1 MGAWGIKALERDE
14 GLDVLDILKNEYV
27 PEHPVM
33 DLGEMIELMKEEVML
48 GSDFSQIDFL
58 FDNTAMALA
67 ELYFQ
72 WKDNSKLDYD
82 HEEAIWDKVT
92 GFTASKEALAFLLRQ
107 LTDIK
112 NEVPDEDGIREI
124 VDLWK
129 NEDSG
134 EIAPAWLE
142 HLNQLIDRLDS
153 EQEARQMYIK
163 KYWGNFIG
171 GSDDSLNLVA
181 FLEDQK
187 KEEIPLSEI
196 FAKIG
201 LDKQNWDFRQTV
213 EYLEFTHSDGVEMDF
228 HFAIDVVTDL
238 AAILLECSVSGSVNL
253 QDLDEYNTPARRIR
267 ITVTPEEH
275 DAMNK
280 ALADF
285 AQNPLEYDLS
295 EMMDN
300 EEIQEMAR
308 DVEALRKELYEAAGR
323 NRDYHVKAEDVKSL
337 LPDWKGADGCIAT
350 NRITVEGRKVGYCYR
365 EEPDGGWDSGWRFTA
380 GDESDEYM
388 DDPNNAGIYKL
399 NTICNDDPDIIPLL
413 NTPAP
418 CAFERDENGVFQ
430 QIKDWKPDEDE
441 EDPDMDILKQCQK
454 WHEED
459 KHQKIV
465 DALEAI
471 SAEERTP
478 EMDMELARAY
488 NNLADSSEPEGRKLL
503 HQALEL
509 MQSHEEE
516 LGDTYSW
523 NFRMGYAYYY
533 LDQEGRALR
542 HFEKALELH
551 PGDDPKLNTRQD
563 MEELIDSC
571 KKGISLP
578 QFWECFRERTEN
590 WWETFAEMEAELRQ
604 MMDEDKDHTRGA
616 ELVDQM
622 QETLNLVF
630 DEISFEM
637 GFNGEK
643 YELILTPEGDK
654 VKLFE
659 LVYFQKHAPKEML
672 KHWNILVGRQP
683 LQNIGLRTEDG
694 WEISGEDVQIWLE
707 KQGENSFAISAYC
720 EKLLPML
727 REAECRVWWMLTT
740 LTDQVLGEIPHMRYI
755 DSFDVLEEPKA
766 EPSFLLSQLPDK
778 LREQGLE
785 LSTDPEAYLESY
797 LGYKMEPKQDP
808 DADWRLDVMAGS
820 TCCVPLINGYLNADN
835 DFMDD
840 LHADG
845 AVAGFFCYPL
855 DTLREEEG
863 SQKIFDFRD
872 KLEEVLTGGDGS
884 EVLTLTG
891 GATGLYCGYVD
902 FIAWDI
908 QEALNMAKEFFEGT
922 DIPWAIFHT
931 FRREAGSVSL
941 KQQDDGTET
950 ENQDDELDETLTGM
964 DYIPYT
970 QQNAE
975 AFFAQ
980 LEQWNDED
988 EYTRCIQALNAI
1000 PENWR
1005 NYRTA
1010 YALARALEN
1019 YAIIGDHDEGT
1030 LKSKGDKALLRA
1042 IEVLESVREEGQNK
1056 AQWNMR
1062 MAYGYQYLYGQEEK
1076 AIPYAQ
1082 RWAELDPEDEN
1093 APAVIREC
1101 KAEIRKRQRS
1111 RKKKA
1116 KFVPGDTP
1124 FEGFDL
1130 TNFWDDNWYALKEYV
1145 SESPS
1150 DELIASVEEELGY
1163 KLPAAYIWLMK
1174 QHNGGIPVN
1183 TCYPCDE
1190 PTCWAD
1196 DHVAITGIFGIGREK
1211 SCSLCGELGSQ
1222 FMIDEWEYPAIGVA
1236 ICDCP
1241 SAGHDMIFL
1250 DYRVCGPQG
1259 EPAVVHVD
1267 QENDYKIT
1275 HLADSFEEFVR
1286 GLEHESLYDPDEDVE
1301 DLEDDADEEKTD
1313 RKGSFAGSVLLS
1325 KAEWD
1330 KEQLIRNLR
1339 EEWGIVDEEPDEGD
1353 EDEENS
1359 DDAVVMRVGGM
1370 MLIVTLFH
1378 GHIPDNEAE
1387 INAENNY
1394 MWPEAVEVAKAHKA
1408 HIMVAVLGEEEKLLE
1423 RGKLFTKAM
1432 AVCCKQKYA
1441 TGVYT
1446 SGVVFEPR
1454 FYEGLADM
1462 LKKDELPIF
1471 NWVWFGL
1478 YRSEGGL
1485 NGYTYGMDVFGKEE
1499 MEVLN
1504 TDAEPE
1510 ELRDFLASLASYVLA
1525 CDVTLQDGETIG
1537 FSADD
1542 KHTITRSPGISL
1554 PEEQMTLKI
1563 GYEPIKGDPED
1574 DSCDHSDN
1582 DDTQDEEEFSNPE
1595 VYTEEE
1601 MEAVEEHIEQYFG
1614 KFENVFH
1621 ELVSPDIHVDI
1632 CVVPPSEE
1640 RDYCTLVTMGMG
1652 AHRMNVPEE
1661 LAEYK
1666 LERAELAIALPAD
1679 WKLDQESMKDE
1690 KWYWPIRLLK
1700 SLARLPIASD
1710 TWLGFGHTMDNKE
1723 NFAENTK
1730 LCAAILTGPQSTEEG
1745 GEVCTL
1751 PGGEEVNFYQVIP
1764 LYEDELD
1771 YKLEHDVDA
1780 LLNKMRGI
1788 SFVVNPT
1795 RQNAITRGTFS
1806 NDNFDGEMDDASY
1819 HLESIEEK
1827 ELPID
1832 PINAYNHMAIYLRW
1846 CMEHDLMGEDF
1857 LKEYSEVA
1865 KQVKADPASVDLRE
1879 FIRDELDG
1887 CLFSVLFNQ
1896 QGRAFAGYYYGE
1908 GDSPYYPADIDD
1920 YALKYFGP
1928 SRYHSNEFQQ
1938 EAYLFIPFDEKYYQ
1952 TMAQVIEERFEN
1964 WQGQDFDED
1973 TLEPSEVA
1981 HAIMEYLDC
1990 ECTYFPSMAD
2000 DDPIMSAYSYAQRLG
2015 VREGF
2020 VPVLIQ
2026 ADDETLLECLVMNAD
2041 PEHDA
2046 DCYEFDLK
2054 TVEEYRKK
2062 MLSAPVKDGK
2072 AILEELTGQRK
2083 EEAEDDD
2090 LDWEEEVLGEMEGGE
2105 PNDRFANYW
2114 NDDTGMTYP
2123 LILAK
2128 IPVKNPWEIFA
2139 YLPFGNWNECPDTPD
2154 LMAVAKYWFE
2164 QHGAIPAAMSH
2175 DELEFELPTPI
2186 SKERAMEVAVEQYG
2200 FCPDLDQNED
2210 GSIGSLADVL
2220 WQSTVWY
2227 FWWD

>member
-253 QDLDEYNTPARRIR
+253 QDLDEYNPPARRIR

-275 DAMNK
+275 DAMDK

-285 AQNPLEYDLS
+285 VHAPLEYDIS
-295 EMMDN
+295 EMMGED
-300 EEIQEMAR
+300 EITDMASQVEM
-308 DVEALRKELYEAAGR
+308 LRKELYEASGR
-323 NRDYHVKAEDVKSL
+323 NRNYHVKAEDVKDL

-350 NRITVEGRKVGYCYR
+350 NRITVEGCKVGYCYR

-563 MEELIDSC
+563 MEVLIDSC

-590 WWETFAEMEAELRQ
+590 WWETFAEMEADLRQ

-616 ELVDQM
+616 ELVAQM
-622 QETLNLVF
+622 EETLNLVF

-797 LGYKMEPKQDP
+797 LGYKMEPNEDP
-808 DADWRLDVMAGS
+808 DADWRLDTMVGS

>member
-1 MGAWGIKALERDE
+1 
-14 GLDVLDILKNEYV
+14 
-27 PEHPVM
+27 
-33 DLGEMIELMKEEVML
+33 
-48 GSDFSQIDFL
+48 
-58 FDNTAMALA
+58 
-67 ELYFQ
+67 
-72 WKDNSKLDYD
+72 
-82 HEEAIWDKVT
+82 
-92 GFTASKEALAFLLRQ
+92 
-107 LTDIK
+107 
-112 NEVPDEDGIREI
+112 
-124 VDLWK
+124 
-129 NEDSG
+129 
-134 EIAPAWLE
+134 
-142 HLNQLIDRLDS
+142 
-153 EQEARQMYIK
+153 MYIK

-187 KEEIPLSEI
+187 QEEIPLSEI

-253 QDLDEYNTPARRIR
+253 QDLDEYNTPARRVR
-267 ITVTPEEH
+267 ITATPEEH

-285 AQNPLEYDLS
+285 VHAPLEYDLS
-295 EMMDN
+295 EMMGED
-300 EEIQEMAR
+300 EITDMAYQVEM
-308 DVEALRKELYEAAGR
+308 LRKELYEASGR
-323 NRDYHVKAEDVKSL
+323 NRNYHVKAEDVKDL
-337 LPDWKGADGCIAT
+337 LPGWEGADGCIAT
-350 NRITVEGRKVGYCYR
+350 NRITVEGCKVGYCYR
-365 EEPDGGWDSGWRFTA
+365 EKPDGGWDSGWRFTA
-380 GDESDEYM
+380 GDESEEYM

-413 NTPAP
+413 HTPAP

-454 WHEED
+454 WHEES
-459 KHQKIV
+459 KQHKII

-471 SAEERTP
+471 PAEERTP

-542 HFEKALELH
+542 YFEKALELH

-578 QFWECFRERTEN
+578 RFSECFRERTEN

-616 ELVDQM
+616 ELVAQM

-659 LVYFQKHAPKEML
+659 LVYFQKHAPKEVL
-672 KHWNILVGRQP
+672 EHWNILVGRQP
-683 LQNIGLRTEDG
+683 LQNIGLRTDDG
-694 WEISGEDVQIWLE
+694 WDISGEDVQIWLE
-707 KQGENSFAISAYC
+707 EQGENSFAISAYC

-727 REAECRVWWMLTT
+727 RDEEGRAWWMLTT

-931 FRREAGSVSL
+931 FRREAGSVPL
-941 KQQDDGTET
+941 KQQDDGPET

-1042 IEVLESVREEGQNK
+1042 IEVLESVREEGQDK
-1056 AQWNMR
+1056 AEWNMR
-1062 MAYGYQYLYGQEEK
+1062 MAYGYQYLYGQEEQ

-1082 RWAELDPEDEN
+1082 RWAELDPEDKD
-1093 APAVIREC
+1093 APAVIQEC
-1101 KAEIRKRQRS
+1101 QKEIAKRAEAEAEDES
-1111 RKKKA
+1111 DHTGV
-1116 KFVPGDTP
+1116 FT
-1124 FEGFDL
+1124 GF
-1130 TNFWDDNWYALKEYV
+1130 
-1145 SESPS
+1145 
-1150 DELIASVEEELGY
+1150 
-1163 KLPAAYIWLMK
+1163 
-1174 QHNGGIPVN
+1174 
-1183 TCYPCDE
+1183 
-1190 PTCWAD
+1190 
-1196 DHVAITGIFGIGREK
+1196 
-1211 SCSLCGELGSQ
+1211 
-1222 FMIDEWEYPAIGVA
+1222 
-1236 ICDCP
+1236 
-1241 SAGHDMIFL
+1241 
-1250 DYRVCGPQG
+1250 
-1259 EPAVVHVD
+1259 
-1267 QENDYKIT
+1267 
-1275 HLADSFEEFVR
+1275 
-1286 GLEHESLYDPDEDVE
+1286 
-1301 DLEDDADEEKTD
+1301 
-1313 RKGSFAGSVLLS
+1313 VLLS
-1325 KAEWD
+1325 KGEWD
-1330 KEQLIRNLR
+1330 KEQFIRDMK
-1339 EEWGIVDEEPDEGD
+1339 EKWDIAVDEYDAS
-1353 EDEENS
+1353 EEKD
-1359 DDAVVMRVGGM
+1359 DDALVFEVGDM
-1370 MLIVTLFH
+1370 VAAVSLATYP
-1378 GHIPDNEAE
+1378 IPNGEAE
-1387 INAENNY
+1387 LNAENNY
-1394 MWPEAVEVAKAHKA
+1394 MWEDAVKVAKEHCA
-1408 HIMVAVLGEEEKLLE
+1408 HIMVAVLGKEENLLE
-1423 RGKLFTKAM
+1423 KGKLYTKVVA
-1432 AVCCKQKYA
+1432 ACCRQEYA
-1441 TGVYT
+1441 TGIYT

-1454 FYEGLADM
+1454 FYEGFADM
-1462 LKKDELPIF
+1462 MQDGELPIF
-1471 NWVWFGL
+1471 NWIWFGL
-1478 YRSEGGL
+1478 WRNENGM
-1485 NGYTYGMDVFGKEE
+1485 NGYTYGMDVFGKDE
-1499 MEVLN
+1499 MEVLG
-1504 TDAEPE
+1504 TDAKPSD
-1510 ELRDFLASLASYVLA
+1510 LRDFLASLVSYVLEN
-1525 CDVTLQDGETIG
+1525 DVELHDGETIG
-1537 FSADD
+1537 FAADD
-1542 KHTITRSPGISL
+1542 KHTITRSPGVGL

-1563 GYEPIKGDPED
+1563 SWESSDGDPD
-1574 DSCDHSDN
+1574 DDG
-1582 DDTQDEEEFSNPE
+1582 DDPDGEMPEDEEAGVPE

-1601 MEAVEEHIEQYFG
+1601 MEAVEGHIQQYFG
-1614 KFENVFH
+1614 KVENVFH

-1632 CVVPPSEE
+1632 CMVPPTEE

-1661 LAEYK
+1661 LVEYK

-1700 SLARLPIASD
+1700 SLARLPINCDS
-1710 TWLGFGHTMDNKE
+1710 WLGHGHTVE
-1723 NFAENTK
+1723 NREPFADNTK
-1730 LCAAILTGPQSTEEG
+1730 LCTATLIGPQDTEDG
-1745 GEVCTL
+1745 SEVCTL

-1771 YKLEHDVDA
+1771 YKLEHDTDA

-1795 RQNAITRGTFS
+1795 RQDAITRGTLS
-1806 NDNFDGEMDDASY
+1806 NDDFDGEMDDASY
-1819 HLESIEEK
+1819 HIESIEEK

-1846 CMEHDLMGEDF
+1846 CMEHDLMGEEF
-1857 LKEYSEVA
+1857 LAEYGEVVE
-1865 KQVKADPASVDLRE
+1865 KVKADSASVDLRE

-1887 CLFSVLFNQ
+1887 CLFSVLFNH

-1908 GDSPYYPADIDD
+1908 GDSPYYPADVDD
-1920 YALKYFGP
+1920 NALCFFGP
-1928 SRYHSNEFQQ
+1928 ERYHSDEFQD
-1938 EAYLFIPFDEKYYQ
+1938 EAYLFIPFDEDYYQ
-1952 TMAQVIEERFEN
+1952 AMAEVIEERFEN

-1981 HAIMEYLDC
+1981 QAIMEYLDC

-2041 PEHDA
+2041 PKNDV
-2046 DCYEFDLK
+2046 DIYEFDLK
-2054 TVEEYRKK
+2054 AVTEYRKK
-2062 MLSAPVKDGK
+2062 MLSTPVKDGK
-2072 AILEELTGQRK
+2072 TVLEELTGQRK

-2090 LDWEEEVLGEMEGGE
+2090 MDWDEEVLGEMEGGE
-2105 PNDRFANYW
+2105 PNDRFSSYW
-2114 NDDTGMTYP
+2114 DDDTEMTYP

-2139 YLPFGNWNECPDTPD
+2139 YLPFGNWNDCPDTPE
-2154 LMAVAKYWFE
+2154 LMAAAKYWFQ

>member
-1 MGAWGIKALERDE
+1 
-14 GLDVLDILKNEYV
+14 
-27 PEHPVM
+27 
-33 DLGEMIELMKEEVML
+33 
-48 GSDFSQIDFL
+48 
-58 FDNTAMALA
+58 
-67 ELYFQ
+67 
-72 WKDNSKLDYD
+72 
-82 HEEAIWDKVT
+82 
-92 GFTASKEALAFLLRQ
+92 
-107 LTDIK
+107 
-112 NEVPDEDGIREI
+112 
-124 VDLWK
+124 
-129 NEDSG
+129 
-134 EIAPAWLE
+134 
-142 HLNQLIDRLDS
+142 
-153 EQEARQMYIK
+153 MYIK

-196 FAKIG
+196 FTKIG
-201 LDKQNWDFRQTV
+201 LDKQNWGFRQTV
-213 EYLEFTHSDGVEMDF
+213 EYLEFTHSSGVEMDF

-253 QDLDEYNTPARRIR
+253 QDLDEYNTPSRRIR
-267 ITVTPEEH
+267 ITATPEEH

-280 ALADF
+280 SLADF

-295 EMMDN
+295 EMMDD

-471 SAEERTP
+471 PTEERTP

-488 NNLADSSEPEGRKLL
+488 NNLADSSEPEGRKQL
-503 HQALEL
+503 HRALEL
-509 MQSHEEE
+509 MQCHEEE

-542 HFEKALELH
+542 YFEKALEQH

-563 MEELIDSC
+563 IEELIDWC
-571 KKGISLP
+571 RKGISLP
-578 QFWECFRERTEN
+578 QFSECFRERTEN

-616 ELVDQM
+616 ELVAQM
-622 QETLNLVF
+622 EGALNQAF

-643 YELILTPEGDK
+643 HELILTPEGDK

-659 LVYFQKHAPKEML
+659 LIYFQKHAPKEVL
-672 KHWNILVGRQP
+672 EHWNILVGRQP
-683 LQNIGLRTEDG
+683 LQNIGLRTENG
-694 WEISGEDVQIWLE
+694 WDISGDDVQIWLE
-707 KQGENSFAISAYC
+707 EQGENSFAISAYC

-727 REAECRVWWMLTT
+727 REEEGRAWWMLTT
-740 LTDQVLGEIPHMRYI
+740 LTDQVLGEISHMRYI

-863 SQKIFDFRD
+863 SEKIFDFRD
-872 KLEEVLTGGDGS
+872 KLEELFTTVDGS
-884 EVLTLTG
+884 EMLALIG

-908 QEALNMAKEFFEGT
+908 REALNMAKEFFEGT

-931 FRREAGSVSL
+931 FRREAGSVPL

-970 QQNAE
+970 QQDAE

-1000 PENWR
+1000 PEDWR

-1030 LKSKGDKALLRA
+1030 LKFKGDKALQRA
-1042 IEVLESVREEGQNK
+1042 IEVLESVREEGQDK
-1056 AQWNMR
+1056 AEWNMR

-1145 SESPS
+1145 SDPPS

-1250 DYRVCGPQG
+1250 DYRACGPQG

-1275 HLADSFEEFVR
+1275 HLADSFEEFIR
-1286 GLEHESLYDPDEDVE
+1286 GLEHESLYDPDEDAE

-1353 EDEENS
+1353 EDDENS

-1462 LKKDELPIF
+1462 IKEDELPIF

-1542 KHTITRSPGISL
+1542 KHTITRSPGVSL

-1563 GYEPIKGDPED
+1563 SYEPTEVEPETDD
-1574 DSCDHSDN
+1574 DS
-1582 DDTQDEEEFSNPE
+1582 
-1595 VYTEEE
+1595 
-1601 MEAVEEHIEQYFG
+1601 IG
-1614 KFENVFH
+1614 
-1621 ELVSPDIHVDI
+1621 
-1632 CVVPPSEE
+1632 
-1640 RDYCTLVTMGMG
+1640 
-1652 AHRMNVPEE
+1652 
-1661 LAEYK
+1661 
-1666 LERAELAIALPAD
+1666 
-1679 WKLDQESMKDE
+1679 
-1690 KWYWPIRLLK
+1690 
-1700 SLARLPIASD
+1700 
-1710 TWLGFGHTMDNKE
+1710 
-1723 NFAENTK
+1723 
-1730 LCAAILTGPQSTEEG
+1730 
-1745 GEVCTL
+1745 
-1751 PGGEEVNFYQVIP
+1751 
-1764 LYEDELD
+1764 
-1771 YKLEHDVDA
+1771 
-1780 LLNKMRGI
+1780 
-1788 SFVVNPT
+1788 
-1795 RQNAITRGTFS
+1795 
-1806 NDNFDGEMDDASY
+1806 MDDVSY
-1819 HLESIEEK
+1819 HIESIEEK

-1846 CMEHDLMGEDF
+1846 CMEHDLMGEKF
-1857 LKEYSEVA
+1857 LEEHGDVVN
-1865 KQVKADPASVDLRE
+1865 QVKADPGSTDLRT
-1879 FIRDELDG
+1879 FIREELFG
-1887 CLFSVLFNQ
+1887 CLFSALFNQ
-1896 QGRAFAGYYYGE
+1896 KGRAFAHYYYGE
-1908 GDSPYYPADIDD
+1908 NDAPYYPADIDD

-1938 EAYLFIPFDEKYYQ
+1938 ETYLFIPFDEKYYQ
-1952 TMAQVIEERFEN
+1952 AMAKVIEKRFVN

-1981 HAIMEYLDC
+1981 QAIMEYLDC

-2000 DDPIMSAYSYAQRLG
+2000 DDPIMSAYSYARRLG
-2015 VREGF
+2015 VREDF
-2020 VPVLIQ
+2020 IPVLIKP
-2026 ADDETLLECLVMNAD
+2026 DETLLECLVMNAD
-2041 PEHDA
+2041 PENDA
-2046 DCYEFDLK
+2046 DCYEFNPK
-2054 TVEEYRKK
+2054 AVEEYRKK

-2072 AILEELTGQRK
+2072 AVLEELTGQRK
-2083 EEAEDDD
+2083 EEAEEDDM
-2090 LDWEEEVLGEMEGGE
+2090 DWEEEIIGEIDGGIN
-2105 PNDRFANYW
+2105 NDRFASYW
-2114 NDDTGMTYP
+2114 DSDTNMTVP

-2139 YLPFGNWNECPDTPD
+2139 YLPFGNWNECPDTLE

-2164 QHGAIPAAMSH
+2164 QYDAVPAAMSH
-2175 DELEFELPTPI
+2175 DELEFLLPAPVP
-2186 SKERAMEVAVEQYG
+2186 KEKAIDVAVEQYG
-2200 FCPDLDQNED
+2200 FCPDLDQNA
-2210 GSIGSLADVL
+2210 SIGTLADTIH
-2220 WQSTVWY
+2220 QSTVWY

>member
-72 WKDNSKLDYD
+72 WKDNGKLDYD

-196 FAKIG
+196 FSKIG

-267 ITVTPEEH
+267 ITATPEEH

-285 AQNPLEYDLS
+285 VHAPLEYDLS

-323 NRDYHVKAEDVKSL
+323 NRGYYVKAEDMKNL
-337 LPDWKGADGCIAT
+337 LPDWEGADGCIAT
-350 NRITVEGRKVGYCYR
+350 NRITMEGYKVGYCYR
-365 EEPDGGWDSGWRFTA
+365 ENPDGGWDSGWRFTA
-380 GDESDEYM
+380 GDESEAYM

-399 NTICNDDPDIIPLL
+399 NTICNDDPDIISLL

-454 WHEED
+454 WHEES
-459 KHQKIV
+459 KQHKII

-471 SAEERTP
+471 PAEERTP
-478 EMDMELARAY
+478 EMDSELARAY
-488 NNLADSSEPEGRKLL
+488 NNLADPHKPTCKEMLKKALALL
-503 HQALEL
+503 KP
-509 MQSHEEE
+509 HEEYFE
-516 LGDTYSW
+516 DDYYW
-523 NFRMGYAYYY
+523 NFRMGYSYFY

-542 HFEKALELH
+542 YFEKALEVR
-551 PGDDPKLNTRQD
+551 PGDDDTK
-563 MEELIDSC
+563 EFIDRC
-571 KKGISLP
+571 KQGISLP

-604 MMDEDKDHTRGA
+604 MMDDDKDHTRGA
-616 ELVDQM
+616 ELVAQM
-622 QETLNLVF
+622 EETLNLAF

-659 LVYFQKHAPKEML
+659 LVYFQKHAPKEVL
-672 KHWNILVGRQP
+672 EHWNILVGRQP

-694 WEISGEDVQIWLE
+694 WDISGDDVQIWLE
-707 KQGENSFAISAYC
+707 EQGENSFALSAYC

-727 REAECRVWWMLTT
+727 REAEGRVWWMLTT

-755 DSFDVLEEPKA
+755 DSFDVLEEPRA
-766 EPSFLLSQLPDK
+766 EPSILMSQLPDALK
-778 LREQGLE
+778 ERGLE

-797 LGYKMEPKQDP
+797 LGYEMKPNEDP

-872 KLEEVLTGGDGS
+872 KLEEVFTTDEGS

-908 QEALNMAKEFFEGT
+908 REALNMAKEFFEGT

-931 FRREAGSVSL
+931 FRREAGSVPL

-1000 PENWR
+1000 PEDWR

-1042 IEVLESVREEGQNK
+1042 IEVLESVREEGQDK
-1056 AQWNMR
+1056 AEWNMR
-1062 MAYGYQYLYGQEEK
+1062 MAYGYQYLYGQEEQ

-1082 RWAELDPEDEN
+1082 RWAELDPEDKD
-1093 APAVIREC
+1093 APAVIQEC
-1101 KAEIRKRQRS
+1101 QKEIAKRAEAEAEDES
-1111 RKKKA
+1111 DHTGV
-1116 KFVPGDTP
+1116 FT
-1124 FEGFDL
+1124 GF
-1130 TNFWDDNWYALKEYV
+1130 
-1145 SESPS
+1145 
-1150 DELIASVEEELGY
+1150 
-1163 KLPAAYIWLMK
+1163 
-1174 QHNGGIPVN
+1174 
-1183 TCYPCDE
+1183 
-1190 PTCWAD
+1190 
-1196 DHVAITGIFGIGREK
+1196 
-1211 SCSLCGELGSQ
+1211 
-1222 FMIDEWEYPAIGVA
+1222 
-1236 ICDCP
+1236 
-1241 SAGHDMIFL
+1241 
-1250 DYRVCGPQG
+1250 
-1259 EPAVVHVD
+1259 
-1267 QENDYKIT
+1267 
-1275 HLADSFEEFVR
+1275 
-1286 GLEHESLYDPDEDVE
+1286 
-1301 DLEDDADEEKTD
+1301 
-1313 RKGSFAGSVLLS
+1313 VLLS
-1325 KAEWD
+1325 KGEWD
-1330 KEQLIRNLR
+1330 KEQFIRDMK
-1339 EEWGIVDEEPDEGD
+1339 EKWDIAVDEYDAS
-1353 EDEENS
+1353 EEKD
-1359 DDAVVMRVGGM
+1359 DDALVFEVGDM
-1370 MLIVTLFH
+1370 VAAVSLATYP
-1378 GHIPDNEAE
+1378 IPNGEAE
-1387 INAENNY
+1387 LNAENNY
-1394 MWPEAVEVAKAHKA
+1394 MWEDAVKVAKEHCA
-1408 HIMVAVLGEEEKLLE
+1408 HIMVAVLGKEENLLE
-1423 RGKLFTKAM
+1423 KGKLYTKVVA
-1432 AVCCKQKYA
+1432 ACCRQEYA
-1441 TGVYT
+1441 TGIYT

-1454 FYEGLADM
+1454 FYEGFADM
-1462 LKKDELPIF
+1462 MQDGELPIF
-1471 NWVWFGL
+1471 NWIWFGL
-1478 YRSEGGL
+1478 WRNENGM
-1485 NGYTYGMDVFGKEE
+1485 NGYTYGMDVFGKDE
-1499 MEVLN
+1499 MEVLG
-1504 TDAEPE
+1504 TDAKPSD
-1510 ELRDFLASLASYVLA
+1510 LRDFLASLVSYVLEN
-1525 CDVTLQDGETIG
+1525 DVELHDGETIG
-1537 FSADD
+1537 FAADD
-1542 KHTITRSPGISL
+1542 KHTITRSPGVGL

-1563 GYEPIKGDPED
+1563 SWESSDGDPD
-1574 DSCDHSDN
+1574 DDG
-1582 DDTQDEEEFSNPE
+1582 DDPDGEMPEDEEAGVPE

-1601 MEAVEEHIEQYFG
+1601 MEAVEGHIQQYFG
-1614 KFENVFH
+1614 KVENVFH

-1632 CVVPPSEE
+1632 CMVPPTEE

-1661 LAEYK
+1661 LVEYK

-1700 SLARLPIASD
+1700 SLARLPINCDS
-1710 TWLGFGHTMDNKE
+1710 WLGHGHTVE
-1723 NFAENTK
+1723 NREPFADNTK
-1730 LCAAILTGPQSTEEG
+1730 LCTATLIGPQDTEDG
-1745 GEVCTL
+1745 SEVCTL

-1795 RQNAITRGTFS
+1795 RQNAITRGTLS
-1806 NDNFDGEMDDASY
+1806 NDDFDGEMDDASY
-1819 HLESIEEK
+1819 HIESIEEK

-1846 CMEHDLMGEDF
+1846 CMEHDLMGEEF
-1857 LKEYSEVA
+1857 LAEYGEVVE
-1865 KQVKADPASVDLRE
+1865 KVKADSASVDLRE

-1887 CLFSVLFNQ
+1887 CLFSVLFNH

-1908 GDSPYYPADIDD
+1908 GDSPYYPADVDD
-1920 YALKYFGP
+1920 NALCFFGP
-1928 SRYHSNEFQQ
+1928 ERYHSDEFQD
-1938 EAYLFIPFDEKYYQ
+1938 EAYLFIPFDEDYYQ
-1952 TMAQVIEERFEN
+1952 AMAEVIEERFAN

-1981 HAIMEYLDC
+1981 QAIMEYLDC

-2041 PEHDA
+2041 PKNDV
-2046 DCYEFDLK
+2046 DIYEFDLK
-2054 TVEEYRKK
+2054 AVTEYRKK
-2062 MLSAPVKDGK
+2062 MLSTPVKDGK
-2072 AILEELTGQRK
+2072 TVLEELTGQRK

-2090 LDWEEEVLGEMEGGE
+2090 MDWDEEVLGEMEGGE
-2105 PNDRFANYW
+2105 PNDRFSSYW
-2114 NDDTGMTYP
+2114 DDDTEMTYP

-2139 YLPFGNWNECPDTPD
+2139 YLPFGNWNDCPDTPE
-2154 LMAVAKYWFE
+2154 LMAAAKYWFQ

>member
-1 MGAWGIKALERDE
+1 
-14 GLDVLDILKNEYV
+14 
-27 PEHPVM
+27 
-33 DLGEMIELMKEEVML
+33 
-48 GSDFSQIDFL
+48 
-58 FDNTAMALA
+58 
-67 ELYFQ
+67 
-72 WKDNSKLDYD
+72 
-82 HEEAIWDKVT
+82 
-92 GFTASKEALAFLLRQ
+92 
-107 LTDIK
+107 
-112 NEVPDEDGIREI
+112 
-124 VDLWK
+124 
-129 NEDSG
+129 
-134 EIAPAWLE
+134 
-142 HLNQLIDRLDS
+142 
-153 EQEARQMYIK
+153 MYIK

-253 QDLDEYNTPARRIR
+253 QDLDEYNTPIRRIR
-267 ITVTPEEH
+267 ITATPEEH

-280 ALADF
+280 SLADF
-285 AQNPLEYDLS
+285 AQNPLEYDIS
-295 EMMDN
+295 EMMGED
-300 EEIQEMAR
+300 EITDMAYQVEM
-308 DVEALRKELYEAAGR
+308 LRKELYEASGR
-323 NRDYHVKAEDVKSL
+323 NRNYHVKAEDVKHL
-337 LPDWKGADGCIAT
+337 LPDWEGADGCIAT
-350 NRITVEGRKVGYCYR
+350 NRITVEGYKVGYCYR
-365 EEPDGGWDSGWRFTA
+365 EKPDGGWDSGWRFTA
-380 GDESDEYM
+380 GDESEAYM

-430 QIKDWKPDEDE
+430 QIKNWKPDEDE

-454 WHEED
+454 WHEES
-459 KHQKIV
+459 KQHKII

-471 SAEERTP
+471 PAEERTP
-478 EMDMELARAY
+478 EMDSELARAY
-488 NNLADSSEPEGRKLL
+488 NNLADPHKPTCKEMLKKALALL
-503 HQALEL
+503 KP
-509 MQSHEEE
+509 HEEYFE
-516 LGDTYSW
+516 DDYYW
-523 NFRMGYAYYY
+523 NFRMGYSYFY

-542 HFEKALELH
+542 YFEKALEAR
-551 PGDDPKLNTRQD
+551 PGDDDTKEFIER
-563 MEELIDSC
+563 C

-578 QFWECFRERTEN
+578 QFWECFRERTESA
-590 WWETFAEMEAELRQ
+590 WKDFAQQEAQLRQ

-616 ELVDQM
+616 ELVAQM

-659 LVYFQKHAPKEML
+659 LVYFQKHAPKEVL
-672 KHWNILVGRQP
+672 EQWNILVGRQP
-683 LQNIGLRTEDG
+683 LQNIGLRTDDG
-694 WEISGEDVQIWLE
+694 WDISGEDVQIWLE
-707 KQGENSFAISAYC
+707 EQGENNFAISAYC

-727 REAECRVWWMLTT
+727 REEEGRAWWMLTT

-755 DSFDVLEEPKA
+755 DSFDVLEKPKA

-778 LREQGLE
+778 LKERGLE
-785 LSTDPEAYLESY
+785 LSTNPAAYLESY
-797 LGYKMEPKQDP
+797 LGYKMEPNQDP

-845 AVAGFFCYPL
+845 TVAGFFCYPL

-872 KLEEVLTGGDGS
+872 KLEEVFTAGDGP

-891 GATGLYCGYVD
+891 GATGLFCGYVD

-908 QEALNMAKEFFEGT
+908 RTALQMAKKFFEDS
-922 DIPWAIFHT
+922 DIPWASFHT
-931 FRREAGSVSL
+931 FRREAGTVNL
-941 KQQDDGTET
+941 KMPPEEEPEDEDQVP
-950 ENQDDELDETLTGM
+950 ELDETLTGM

-970 QQNAE
+970 PQNAE

-980 LEQWNDED
+980 IEQWNDED

-1000 PENWR
+1000 PEDWR

-1030 LKSKGDKALLRA
+1030 PRYKGDKALLRA
-1042 IEVLESVREEGQNK
+1042 IEVLESVREEGQDK
-1056 AQWNMR
+1056 AEWNMR
-1062 MAYGYQYLYGQEEK
+1062 MAYGYQYLYGQEEQ
-1076 AIPYAQ
+1076 AVPYAQ
-1082 RWAELDPEDEN
+1082 RWAELDPEDED

-1101 KAEIRKRQRS
+1101 KAEIRKRRRS
-1111 RKKKA
+1111 RKKA

-1124 FEGFDL
+1124 FEGFNL

-1145 SESPS
+1145 SEPPS

-1190 PTCWAD
+1190 PTCWAE
-1196 DHVAITGIFGIGREK
+1196 DHVAITGMFGIGREK

-1250 DYRVCGPQG
+1250 DYRACGPQG

-1275 HLADSFEEFVR
+1275 HLADSFEEFIR
-1286 GLEHESLYDPDEDVE
+1286 GLEHESLYNPDEDVE
-1301 DLEDDADEEKTD
+1301 DLEDDADEEETD
-1313 RKGSFAGSVLLS
+1313 HKGSFAGSVLLS

-1330 KEQLIRNLR
+1330 KEQLIRDLR
-1339 EEWGIVDEEPDEGD
+1339 EEWSIVDEEPDEGD
-1353 EDEENS
+1353 EDVENS
-1359 DDAVVMRVGGM
+1359 DDAVVMRVGNM

-1394 MWPEAVEVAKAHKA
+1394 MWPEAVEVATAHKA

-1499 MEVLN
+1499 MEVSN

-1542 KHTITRSPGISL
+1542 KHTITRSPGVSL

-1574 DSCDHSDN
+1574 D
-1582 DDTQDEEEFSNPE
+1582 DDS
-1595 VYTEEE
+1595 
-1601 MEAVEEHIEQYFG
+1601 IG
-1614 KFENVFH
+1614 
-1621 ELVSPDIHVDI
+1621 
-1632 CVVPPSEE
+1632 
-1640 RDYCTLVTMGMG
+1640 
-1652 AHRMNVPEE
+1652 
-1661 LAEYK
+1661 
-1666 LERAELAIALPAD
+1666 
-1679 WKLDQESMKDE
+1679 
-1690 KWYWPIRLLK
+1690 
-1700 SLARLPIASD
+1700 
-1710 TWLGFGHTMDNKE
+1710 
-1723 NFAENTK
+1723 
-1730 LCAAILTGPQSTEEG
+1730 
-1745 GEVCTL
+1745 
-1751 PGGEEVNFYQVIP
+1751 
-1764 LYEDELD
+1764 
-1771 YKLEHDVDA
+1771 
-1780 LLNKMRGI
+1780 
-1788 SFVVNPT
+1788 
-1795 RQNAITRGTFS
+1795 
-1806 NDNFDGEMDDASY
+1806 MDDVSY
-1819 HLESIEEK
+1819 HIESIEEK
-1827 ELPID
+1827 GLPID
-1832 PINAYNHMAIYLRW
+1832 PINAYNLFAIYLRW
-1846 CMEHDLMGEDF
+1846 CIEHDLMGEDF
-1857 LKEYSEVA
+1857 LNEYGEVA
-1865 KQVKADPASVDLRE
+1865 KQVKADPASVDLRA
-1879 FIRDELDG
+1879 FIRDKLNG
-1887 CLFSVLFNQ
+1887 QIMVPMFNKI
-1896 QGRAFAGYYYGE
+1896 GRAFTSYYYGE
-1908 GDSPYYPADIDD
+1908 PDSPNFPRDIEN
-1920 YALKYFGP
+1920 YALEYLGPEKYY
-1928 SRYHSNEFQQ
+1928 SDEFQFK
-1938 EAYLFIPFDEKYYQ
+1938 APLFIPFDEDYYQ
-1952 TMAQVIEERFEN
+1952 AMAKVIEERFTN

-1973 TLEPSEVA
+1973 TLEPSELA
-1981 HAIMEYLDC
+1981 EALMEYLDC
-1990 ECTYFPSMAD
+1990 ECTYFPSMKD
-2000 DDPIMSAYSYAQRLG
+2000 DDPIMSAYSYAKRES
-2015 VREGF
+2015 VKEGF
-2020 VPVLIQ
+2020 VPVLIK

-2041 PEHDA
+2041 PKNDA

-2062 MLSAPVKDGK
+2062 MLSTSVKDGK
-2072 AILEELTGQRK
+2072 AVLEELTGQRK

-2090 LDWEEEVLGEMEGGE
+2090 MDWEEEILGEMEGGYE
-2105 PNDRFANYW
+2105 NNRFSCYW
-2114 NDDTGMTYP
+2114 DSDTDMTYP

-2128 IPVKNPWEIFA
+2128 IPVKNPWEIFT
-2139 YLPFGNWNECPDTPD
+2139 YLPFGNWNECPDTLE

-2164 QHGAIPAAMSH
+2164 QYGAVPAAMSH
-2175 DELEFELPTPI
+2175 DELEFLLPAPV
-2186 SKERAMEVAVEQYG
+2186 SQEQAMEVATEQYG
-2200 FCPDLDQNED
+2200 FCPDIVDQEQDDPTVGN
-2210 GSIGSLADVL
+2210 LADVL

>member
-1 MGAWGIKALERDE
+1 
-14 GLDVLDILKNEYV
+14 
-27 PEHPVM
+27 
-33 DLGEMIELMKEEVML
+33 
-48 GSDFSQIDFL
+48 
-58 FDNTAMALA
+58 
-67 ELYFQ
+67 
-72 WKDNSKLDYD
+72 
-82 HEEAIWDKVT
+82 
-92 GFTASKEALAFLLRQ
+92 
-107 LTDIK
+107 
-112 NEVPDEDGIREI
+112 
-124 VDLWK
+124 
-129 NEDSG
+129 
-134 EIAPAWLE
+134 
-142 HLNQLIDRLDS
+142 
-153 EQEARQMYIK
+153 MYIK

-187 KEEIPLSEI
+187 QEEIPLSEI

-253 QDLDEYNTPARRIR
+253 QDLDEYNTSSRRIR
-267 ITVTPEEH
+267 ITATPEEH

-285 AQNPLEYDLS
+285 AQNPMEYDLS
-295 EMMDN
+295 EMMDD
-300 EEIQEMAR
+300 EEIHEMAR

-323 NRDYHVKAEDVKSL
+323 NRDYHVKAADVKPL
-337 LPDWKGADGCIAT
+337 LSDWKGADGCIAT
-350 NRITVEGRKVGYCYR
+350 NRITVEGCKVGYCYR

-590 WWETFAEMEAELRQ
+590 CWETFAEMEAELRQ

-616 ELVDQM
+616 ELVAQM

-659 LVYFQKHAPKEML
+659 LVYFQKHAPKEVL
-672 KHWNILVGRQP
+672 EHWNILVGRQP
-683 LQNIGLRTEDG
+683 LQNIGLRTENGLD
-694 WEISGEDVQIWLE
+694 ISGEDVQIWLE
-707 KQGENSFAISAYC
+707 EQGENSFAISAYC

-727 REAECRVWWMLTT
+727 REEEGRAWWMLTT
-740 LTDQVLGEIPHMRYI
+740 LTDQVLGEISHMRYI

-1042 IEVLESVREEGQNK
+1042 IEVLESVREEGQDK
-1056 AQWNMR
+1056 AEWNMR
-1062 MAYGYQYLYGQEEK
+1062 MAYGYQYLYGQEEQ

-1082 RWAELDPEDEN
+1082 RWAELDPEDKD
-1093 APAVIREC
+1093 APAVIQEC
-1101 KAEIRKRQRS
+1101 QKEIAKRAEAEAEDES
-1111 RKKKA
+1111 DHTGV
-1116 KFVPGDTP
+1116 FT
-1124 FEGFDL
+1124 GF
-1130 TNFWDDNWYALKEYV
+1130 
-1145 SESPS
+1145 
-1150 DELIASVEEELGY
+1150 
-1163 KLPAAYIWLMK
+1163 
-1174 QHNGGIPVN
+1174 
-1183 TCYPCDE
+1183 
-1190 PTCWAD
+1190 
-1196 DHVAITGIFGIGREK
+1196 
-1211 SCSLCGELGSQ
+1211 
-1222 FMIDEWEYPAIGVA
+1222 
-1236 ICDCP
+1236 
-1241 SAGHDMIFL
+1241 
-1250 DYRVCGPQG
+1250 
-1259 EPAVVHVD
+1259 
-1267 QENDYKIT
+1267 
-1275 HLADSFEEFVR
+1275 
-1286 GLEHESLYDPDEDVE
+1286 
-1301 DLEDDADEEKTD
+1301 
-1313 RKGSFAGSVLLS
+1313 VLLS
-1325 KAEWD
+1325 KGEWD
-1330 KEQLIRNLR
+1330 KEQFIRDMK
-1339 EEWGIVDEEPDEGD
+1339 EKWDIAVDEYDAS
-1353 EDEENS
+1353 EEKD
-1359 DDAVVMRVGGM
+1359 DDALVFEVGDM
-1370 MLIVTLFH
+1370 VAAVSLATYP
-1378 GHIPDNEAE
+1378 IPNGEAE
-1387 INAENNY
+1387 LNAENNY
-1394 MWPEAVEVAKAHKA
+1394 MWEDAVKVAKEHCA
-1408 HIMVAVLGEEEKLLE
+1408 HIMVAVLGKEENLLE
-1423 RGKLFTKAM
+1423 KGKLYTKVVA
-1432 AVCCKQKYA
+1432 ACCRQEYA
-1441 TGVYT
+1441 TGIYT

-1454 FYEGLADM
+1454 FYEGFADM
-1462 LKKDELPIF
+1462 MQDGELPIF
-1471 NWVWFGL
+1471 NWIWFGL
-1478 YRSEGGL
+1478 WRNENGM
-1485 NGYTYGMDVFGKEE
+1485 NGYTYGMDVFGKDE
-1499 MEVLN
+1499 MEVLG
-1504 TDAEPE
+1504 TDAKPSD
-1510 ELRDFLASLASYVLA
+1510 LRDFLASLVSYVLEN
-1525 CDVTLQDGETIG
+1525 DVELHDGETIG
-1537 FSADD
+1537 FAADD
-1542 KHTITRSPGISL
+1542 KHTITRSPGVGL

-1563 GYEPIKGDPED
+1563 SWESSDGDPD
-1574 DSCDHSDN
+1574 DDG
-1582 DDTQDEEEFSNPE
+1582 DDPDGEMPEDEEAGVPE

-1601 MEAVEEHIEQYFG
+1601 MEAVEGHIQQYFG
-1614 KFENVFH
+1614 KVENVFH

-1632 CVVPPSEE
+1632 CMVPPTEE

-1661 LAEYK
+1661 LVEYK

-1771 YKLEHDVDA
+1771 YKLEHDTDA

-1795 RQNAITRGTFS
+1795 RQDAITRGTLS
-1806 NDNFDGEMDDASY
+1806 NDDFDGEMDDASY
-1819 HLESIEEK
+1819 HIESIEEK

-1846 CMEHDLMGEDF
+1846 CMEHDLMGEEF
-1857 LKEYSEVA
+1857 LAEYGEVVE
-1865 KQVKADPASVDLRE
+1865 KVKADSASVDLRE

-1887 CLFSVLFNQ
+1887 CLFSVLFNH

-1908 GDSPYYPADIDD
+1908 GDSPYYPADVDD
-1920 YALKYFGP
+1920 NALCFFGP
-1928 SRYHSNEFQQ
+1928 ERYHSDEFQD
-1938 EAYLFIPFDEKYYQ
+1938 EAYLFIPFDEDYYQ
-1952 TMAQVIEERFEN
+1952 AMAEVIGERFEN

-1981 HAIMEYLDC
+1981 QAIMEYLDC

-2041 PEHDA
+2041 PEHNA
-2046 DCYEFDLK
+2046 DFYEFDLK

-2062 MLSAPVKDGK
+2062 MLSAPIKDGK
-2072 AILEELTGQRK
+2072 AVLEELTGQRK

-2090 LDWEEEVLGEMEGGE
+2090 MDWEKEVLGEMEGGE

>member
-1 MGAWGIKALERDE
+1 
-14 GLDVLDILKNEYV
+14 
-27 PEHPVM
+27 
-33 DLGEMIELMKEEVML
+33 
-48 GSDFSQIDFL
+48 
-58 FDNTAMALA
+58 
-67 ELYFQ
+67 
-72 WKDNSKLDYD
+72 
-82 HEEAIWDKVT
+82 
-92 GFTASKEALAFLLRQ
+92 
-107 LTDIK
+107 
-112 NEVPDEDGIREI
+112 
-124 VDLWK
+124 
-129 NEDSG
+129 
-134 EIAPAWLE
+134 
-142 HLNQLIDRLDS
+142 
-153 EQEARQMYIK
+153 MYIK

-253 QDLDEYNTPARRIR
+253 QDLDEYNTPVRRIR
-267 ITVTPEEH
+267 ITATPEEH

-280 ALADF
+280 SLADF
-285 AQNPLEYDLS
+285 AQNPLEYDIS
-295 EMMDN
+295 EMMGED
-300 EEIQEMAR
+300 EITDMAYQVEM
-308 DVEALRKELYEAAGR
+308 LRKELYEASGR
-323 NRDYHVKAEDVKSL
+323 NRNYHVKAEDVKHL
-337 LPDWKGADGCIAT
+337 LPDWEGADGCIAT
-350 NRITVEGRKVGYCYR
+350 NRITVEGYKVGYCYR
-365 EEPDGGWDSGWRFTA
+365 EKPDGGWDSGWRFTA
-380 GDESDEYM
+380 GDESEAYM

-413 NTPAP
+413 NTPSP

-430 QIKDWKPDEDE
+430 QIKNWKPDEDE

-454 WHEED
+454 WHENNE
-459 KHQKIV
+459 HHKIIE
-465 DALEAI
+465 ALEGI
-471 SAEERTP
+471 EERTP
-478 EMDMELARAY
+478 EMDSQLARAY
-488 NNLADSSEPEGRKLL
+488 NNEADHRTPEGRAMLKKAIALL
-503 HQALEL
+503 KP
-509 MQSHEEE
+509 HEEYFE
-516 LGDTYSW
+516 GDYYW
-523 NFRMGYAYYY
+523 NFRMGYSYYH
-533 LDQEGRALR
+533 LNQEGRSLR
-542 HFEKALELH
+542 YFEKALEAR
-551 PGDDPKLNTRQD
+551 PGDEDTK
-563 MEELIDSC
+563 EFIDRC

-578 QFWECFRERTEN
+578 QFSECFRERTED

-604 MMDEDKDHTRGA
+604 MMDDDKDHTRGA
-616 ELVDQM
+616 ELVAQM

-637 GFNGEK
+637 GFNGETH
-643 YELILTPEGDK
+643 ELILTPEGDK

-659 LVYFQKHAPKEML
+659 LVYFQKHAPKEVL
-672 KHWNILVGRQP
+672 EHWNILVGRQP

-694 WEISGEDVQIWLE
+694 WDISGEDVQIWLE
-707 KQGENSFAISAYC
+707 EQGENSFAISAYC
-720 EKLLPML
+720 EKLLHML
-727 REAECRVWWMLTT
+727 REEEGRAWWMLTT
-740 LTDQVLGEIPHMRYI
+740 LTDQVLGEISHMRYI

-931 FRREAGSVSL
+931 FRREAGSVPL

-950 ENQDDELDETLTGM
+950 ENQYDELDETLTGM

-1042 IEVLESVREEGQNK
+1042 IEVLESVREEGQDK
-1056 AQWNMR
+1056 AEWNMR

-1145 SESPS
+1145 SDPPS

-1250 DYRVCGPQG
+1250 DYRACGPQG

-1275 HLADSFEEFVR
+1275 HLADSFEEFIC
-1286 GLEHESLYDPDEDVE
+1286 GLEHESLYDPDEDAE
-1301 DLEDDADEEKTD
+1301 NLEDDADEEETD
-1313 RKGSFAGSVLLS
+1313 HKGSFAGSVLLS

-1330 KEQLIRNLR
+1330 KEQLIRDLR

-1353 EDEENS
+1353 EDVENS
-1359 DDAVVMRVGGM
+1359 DDAVVMRVGNM

-1478 YRSEGGL
+1478 YRSVGGL

-1510 ELRDFLASLASYVLA
+1510 KLRDFLASLASYVLA

-1542 KHTITRSPGISL
+1542 KHTITRSPGVSL

-1574 DSCDHSDN
+1574 D
-1582 DDTQDEEEFSNPE
+1582 DDSIGMDDVS
-1595 VYTEEE
+1595 Y
-1601 MEAVEEHIEQYFG
+1601 HIE
-1614 KFENVFH
+1614 
-1621 ELVSPDIHVDI
+1621 
-1632 CVVPPSEE
+1632 
-1640 RDYCTLVTMGMG
+1640 
-1652 AHRMNVPEE
+1652 
-1661 LAEYK
+1661 
-1666 LERAELAIALPAD
+1666 
-1679 WKLDQESMKDE
+1679 
-1690 KWYWPIRLLK
+1690 
-1700 SLARLPIASD
+1700 SL
-1710 TWLGFGHTMDNKE
+1710 
-1723 NFAENTK
+1723 
-1730 LCAAILTGPQSTEEG
+1730 
-1745 GEVCTL
+1745 
-1751 PGGEEVNFYQVIP
+1751 
-1764 LYEDELD
+1764 
-1771 YKLEHDVDA
+1771 
-1780 LLNKMRGI
+1780 
-1788 SFVVNPT
+1788 
-1795 RQNAITRGTFS
+1795 
-1806 NDNFDGEMDDASY
+1806 
-1819 HLESIEEK
+1819 EEK

-1846 CMEHDLMGEDF
+1846 CMEHDLMGGKF
-1857 LKEYSEVA
+1857 LAEHGEVVN
-1865 KQVKADPASVDLRE
+1865 QVKADPGNTDLRT
-1879 FIRDELDG
+1879 FIREELFG
-1887 CLFSVLFNQ
+1887 CLFSALFNQ
-1896 QGRAFAGYYYGE
+1896 KGRAFAHYYYGE
-1908 GDSPYYPADIDD
+1908 NDAPYYPADIDD

-1952 TMAQVIEERFEN
+1952 AMAQVIEERFAN
-1964 WQGQDFDED
+1964 WQEQDFDED

-2041 PEHDA
+2041 SEHDA
-2046 DCYEFDLK
+2046 DFYEFDLK
-2054 TVEEYRKK
+2054 TVTEYRKK
-2062 MLSAPVKDGK
+2062 VLSAPIKDGK

-2090 LDWEEEVLGEMEGGE
+2090 LDWDEEVLGEMEGGE

>member
-201 LDKQNWDFRQTV
+201 LDKQSWDFRQTV

-253 QDLDEYNTPARRIR
+253 QDLDEYNTPVCRIR
-267 ITVTPEEH
+267 ITATPEEH

-280 ALADF
+280 SLADF
-285 AQNPLEYDLS
+285 AQNPLEYDIS
-295 EMMDN
+295 EMMGED
-300 EEIQEMAR
+300 EITDMAYQVEM
-308 DVEALRKELYEAAGR
+308 LRKELYEASGR
-323 NRDYHVKAEDVKSL
+323 NRNYHVKAEDVKHL
-337 LPDWKGADGCIAT
+337 LPDWEGADGCIAT
-350 NRITVEGRKVGYCYR
+350 NRITVEGYKVGYCYR

-380 GDESDEYM
+380 GDESEAYM

-413 NTPAP
+413 HTPAP

-441 EDPDMDILKQCQK
+441 EDLDMDILKQCQK
-454 WHEED
+454 WHEES
-459 KHQKIV
+459 KQHKII

-471 SAEERTP
+471 PAEERTP
-478 EMDMELARAY
+478 EMDSELARAY
-488 NNLADSSEPEGRKLL
+488 NNLADPHKPTCKEMLKKALALL
-503 HQALEL
+503 KP
-509 MQSHEEE
+509 HEEYFE
-516 LGDTYSW
+516 DDYYW
-523 NFRMGYAYYY
+523 NFRMGYSYFY

-542 HFEKALELH
+542 YFEKALEVR
-551 PGDDPKLNTRQD
+551 PGDDDTKEFIER
-563 MEELIDSC
+563 C

-578 QFWECFRERTEN
+578 QFWECFRERTED

-616 ELVDQM
+616 ELVAQM
-622 QETLNLVF
+622 EETLNLVF

-659 LVYFQKHAPKEML
+659 LVYFQKHAPKEVL
-672 KHWNILVGRQP
+672 EHWNILVGRQP

-694 WEISGEDVQIWLE
+694 WDISGDDVQIWLE
-707 KQGENSFAISAYC
+707 EQGENSFALSAYC

-727 REAECRVWWMLTT
+727 REAEGRVWWMLTT

-755 DSFDVLEEPKA
+755 DSFDVLEEPRA
-766 EPSFLLSQLPDK
+766 EPSILMSQLPDALK
-778 LREQGLE
+778 ERGLE

-797 LGYKMEPKQDP
+797 LGYEMKPNEDP

-855 DTLREEEG
+855 DTLREKEG
-863 SQKIFDFRD
+863 TQKIFDFRD
-872 KLEEVLTGGDGS
+872 KLEELFTTGDGP

-908 QEALNMAKEFFEGT
+908 QTALQMAKNFFEDS
-922 DIPWAIFHT
+922 DIPWASFHT
-931 FRREAGSVSL
+931 FRREAGTVNL
-941 KQQDDGTET
+941 KTPSEEEPDDED
-950 ENQDDELDETLTGM
+950 QAPELDETLAGM

-970 QQNAE
+970 PQNE
-975 AFFAQ
+975 EEYFQQ

-1000 PENWR
+1000 PEDWR
-1005 NYRTA
+1005 NYRIA
-1010 YALARALEN
+1010 YAMARALEN

-1030 LKSKGDKALLRA
+1030 PNYKGDKALRRA
-1042 IEVLESVREEGQNK
+1042 IEVLESVREEGQDK
-1056 AQWNMR
+1056 AEWNMR
-1062 MAYGYQYLYGQEEK
+1062 MAYGYQYLYGQEEQ

-1082 RWAELDPEDEN
+1082 RWAELDPEDKD
-1093 APAVIREC
+1093 APAVIQEC
-1101 KAEIRKRQRS
+1101 QKEIAKRAEAEAEDES
-1111 RKKKA
+1111 DHTGV
-1116 KFVPGDTP
+1116 FT
-1124 FEGFDL
+1124 GF
-1130 TNFWDDNWYALKEYV
+1130 
-1145 SESPS
+1145 
-1150 DELIASVEEELGY
+1150 
-1163 KLPAAYIWLMK
+1163 
-1174 QHNGGIPVN
+1174 
-1183 TCYPCDE
+1183 
-1190 PTCWAD
+1190 
-1196 DHVAITGIFGIGREK
+1196 
-1211 SCSLCGELGSQ
+1211 
-1222 FMIDEWEYPAIGVA
+1222 
-1236 ICDCP
+1236 
-1241 SAGHDMIFL
+1241 
-1250 DYRVCGPQG
+1250 
-1259 EPAVVHVD
+1259 
-1267 QENDYKIT
+1267 
-1275 HLADSFEEFVR
+1275 
-1286 GLEHESLYDPDEDVE
+1286 
-1301 DLEDDADEEKTD
+1301 
-1313 RKGSFAGSVLLS
+1313 VLLS
-1325 KAEWD
+1325 KGEWD
-1330 KEQLIRNLR
+1330 KEQFIRDMK
-1339 EEWGIVDEEPDEGD
+1339 EKWDIAVDEYDAS
-1353 EDEENS
+1353 EEKD
-1359 DDAVVMRVGGM
+1359 DDALVFEVGDM
-1370 MLIVTLFH
+1370 VAAVSLATYP
-1378 GHIPDNEAE
+1378 IPNGEAE
-1387 INAENNY
+1387 LNAENNY
-1394 MWPEAVEVAKAHKA
+1394 MWEDAVKVAKEHCA
-1408 HIMVAVLGEEEKLLE
+1408 HIMVAVLGKEENLLE
-1423 RGKLFTKAM
+1423 KGKLYTKVVA
-1432 AVCCKQKYA
+1432 ACCRQEYA
-1441 TGVYT
+1441 TGIYT

-1454 FYEGLADM
+1454 FYEGFADM
-1462 LKKDELPIF
+1462 MQDGELPIF
-1471 NWVWFGL
+1471 NWIWFGL
-1478 YRSEGGL
+1478 WRNENGM
-1485 NGYTYGMDVFGKEE
+1485 NGYTYGMDVFGKDE
-1499 MEVLN
+1499 MEVLG
-1504 TDAEPE
+1504 TDAKPSD
-1510 ELRDFLASLASYVLA
+1510 LRDFLASLVSYVLEN
-1525 CDVTLQDGETIG
+1525 DVELHDGETIG
-1537 FSADD
+1537 FAADD
-1542 KHTITRSPGISL
+1542 KHTITRSPGVGL

-1563 GYEPIKGDPED
+1563 SWESSDGDPD
-1574 DSCDHSDN
+1574 DDG
-1582 DDTQDEEEFSNPE
+1582 DDPDGEMPEDEEAGVPE

-1601 MEAVEEHIEQYFG
+1601 MEAVEGHIQQYFG
-1614 KFENVFH
+1614 KVENVFH

-1632 CVVPPSEE
+1632 CMVPPTEE

-1661 LAEYK
+1661 LVEYK

-1700 SLARLPIASD
+1700 SLARLPINCDS
-1710 TWLGFGHTMDNKE
+1710 WLGHGHTVE
-1723 NFAENTK
+1723 NREPFADNTK
-1730 LCAAILTGPQSTEEG
+1730 LCTATLIGPQDTEDG
-1745 GEVCTL
+1745 SEVCTL

-1771 YKLEHDVDA
+1771 YKLEHDTDA

-1795 RQNAITRGTFS
+1795 RQDAITRGTLS
-1806 NDNFDGEMDDASY
+1806 NDDFDGEMDDASY
-1819 HLESIEEK
+1819 HIESIEEK

-1846 CMEHDLMGEDF
+1846 CMEHDLMGEEF
-1857 LKEYSEVA
+1857 LAEYGEVVE
-1865 KQVKADPASVDLRE
+1865 KVKADSASVDLRE

-1887 CLFSVLFNQ
+1887 CLFSVLFNH

-1908 GDSPYYPADIDD
+1908 GDSPYYPADVDD
-1920 YALKYFGP
+1920 NALCFFGP
-1928 SRYHSNEFQQ
+1928 ERYHSDEFQD
-1938 EAYLFIPFDEKYYQ
+1938 EAYLFIPFDEDYYQ
-1952 TMAQVIEERFEN
+1952 AMAEVIEERFAN

-1981 HAIMEYLDC
+1981 QAIMEYLDC

-2041 PEHDA
+2041 PKNDV
-2046 DCYEFDLK
+2046 DIYEFDLK
-2054 TVEEYRKK
+2054 AVTEYRKK
-2062 MLSAPVKDGK
+2062 MLSTPVKDGK
-2072 AILEELTGQRK
+2072 TVLEELTGQRK

-2090 LDWEEEVLGEMEGGE
+2090 MDWDEEVLGEMEGGE
-2105 PNDRFANYW
+2105 PNDRFSSYW
-2114 NDDTGMTYP
+2114 DDDTEMTYP

-2139 YLPFGNWNECPDTPD
+2139 YLPFGNWNDCPDTPE
-2154 LMAVAKYWFE
+2154 LMAAAKYWFQ

>member
-1 MGAWGIKALERDE
+1 
-14 GLDVLDILKNEYV
+14 
-27 PEHPVM
+27 
-33 DLGEMIELMKEEVML
+33 
-48 GSDFSQIDFL
+48 
-58 FDNTAMALA
+58 
-67 ELYFQ
+67 
-72 WKDNSKLDYD
+72 
-82 HEEAIWDKVT
+82 
-92 GFTASKEALAFLLRQ
+92 
-107 LTDIK
+107 
-112 NEVPDEDGIREI
+112 
-124 VDLWK
+124 
-129 NEDSG
+129 
-134 EIAPAWLE
+134 
-142 HLNQLIDRLDS
+142 
-153 EQEARQMYIK
+153 MYIK

-196 FAKIG
+196 FTKIG
-201 LDKQNWDFRQTV
+201 LDKQNWGFRQTV
-213 EYLEFTHSDGVEMDF
+213 EYLEFTHSSGVEMDF

-253 QDLDEYNTPARRIR
+253 QDLDEYNTPSRRIR
-267 ITVTPEEH
+267 ITATPEEH

-280 ALADF
+280 SLADF

-295 EMMDN
+295 EMMDD

-308 DVEALRKELYEAAGR
+308 DVEALRKDLYEAAGR

-337 LPDWKGADGCIAT
+337 LSDWKGADGCIAT
-350 NRITVEGRKVGYCYR
+350 NRITVEGCKVGYCYR
-365 EEPDGGWDSGWRFTA
+365 EKPDGDWDSGWRFTA
-380 GDESDEYM
+380 GDESEEYM

-488 NNLADSSEPEGRKLL
+488 NNLADSSEPEGRKQL
-503 HQALEL
+503 HRALEL
-509 MQSHEEE
+509 MQCHEEE

-542 HFEKALELH
+542 YFEKALEQH

-563 MEELIDSC
+563 IEDLIDWC
-571 KKGISLP
+571 TKGISLP
-578 QFWECFRERTEN
+578 QFSECFRERTEN

-616 ELVDQM
+616 ELVAQM
-622 QETLNLVF
+622 EDTLNLVF
-630 DEISFEM
+630 DEISFEL

-643 YELILTPEGDK
+643 HELILTPEGNK

-659 LVYFQKHAPKEML
+659 LVYFQKHAPKEVL
-672 KHWNILVGRQP
+672 EHWNILVGRQP
-683 LQNIGLRTEDG
+683 SQNIGLRTDDS
-694 WEISGEDVQIWLE
+694 WDISGEDVQIWLE
-707 KQGENSFAISAYC
+707 EQGENSFNISAYC

-727 REAECRVWWMLTT
+727 REAEGRVWWMLTT
-740 LTDQVLGEIPHMRYI
+740 LTDQILGEIPHMRYI

-863 SQKIFDFRD
+863 SEKIFDFRD
-872 KLEEVLTGGDGS
+872 KLEELFTTVDGS
-884 EVLTLTG
+884 EMLALIG

-908 QEALNMAKEFFEGT
+908 REALNMAKEFFEGT

-931 FRREAGSVSL
+931 FRREAGSVPL

-970 QQNAE
+970 QQDAE

-1000 PENWR
+1000 PEDWR

-1030 LKSKGDKALLRA
+1030 LKFKGDKALQRA
-1042 IEVLESVREEGQNK
+1042 IEVLESVREEGQDK
-1056 AQWNMR
+1056 AEWNMR

-1145 SESPS
+1145 SDPPS

-1190 PTCWAD
+1190 PTCWSD

-1250 DYRVCGPQG
+1250 DYRACGPQG

-1275 HLADSFEEFVR
+1275 HLADSFEEFIR

-1301 DLEDDADEEKTD
+1301 DLNEDVDADEEETD
-1313 RKGSFAGSVLLS
+1313 HKGSFAGSVLLS
-1325 KAEWD
+1325 KVEWD
-1330 KEQLIRNLR
+1330 KEQLIRDLR

-1353 EDEENS
+1353 EDDENS

-1394 MWPEAVEVAKAHKA
+1394 MWPEAVEVTKAHKA

-1462 LKKDELPIF
+1462 LKEDELPIF

-1510 ELRDFLASLASYVLA
+1510 DLRDFLASLASYVLA

-1542 KHTITRSPGISL
+1542 KHTITRSPGVSL

-1563 GYEPIKGDPED
+1563 SYEPTEVEPETDD
-1574 DSCDHSDN
+1574 DS
-1582 DDTQDEEEFSNPE
+1582 
-1595 VYTEEE
+1595 
-1601 MEAVEEHIEQYFG
+1601 IG
-1614 KFENVFH
+1614 
-1621 ELVSPDIHVDI
+1621 
-1632 CVVPPSEE
+1632 
-1640 RDYCTLVTMGMG
+1640 
-1652 AHRMNVPEE
+1652 
-1661 LAEYK
+1661 
-1666 LERAELAIALPAD
+1666 
-1679 WKLDQESMKDE
+1679 
-1690 KWYWPIRLLK
+1690 
-1700 SLARLPIASD
+1700 
-1710 TWLGFGHTMDNKE
+1710 
-1723 NFAENTK
+1723 
-1730 LCAAILTGPQSTEEG
+1730 
-1745 GEVCTL
+1745 
-1751 PGGEEVNFYQVIP
+1751 
-1764 LYEDELD
+1764 
-1771 YKLEHDVDA
+1771 
-1780 LLNKMRGI
+1780 
-1788 SFVVNPT
+1788 
-1795 RQNAITRGTFS
+1795 
-1806 NDNFDGEMDDASY
+1806 MDDVSY
-1819 HLESIEEK
+1819 HIESIEEK

-1846 CMEHDLMGEDF
+1846 CMEHDLMGEKF
-1857 LKEYSEVA
+1857 LEEHGDVVN
-1865 KQVKADPASVDLRE
+1865 QVKADPGSTDLRT
-1879 FIRDELDG
+1879 FIREELFG
-1887 CLFSVLFNQ
+1887 CLFSALFNQ
-1896 QGRAFAGYYYGE
+1896 KGRAFAHYYYGE
-1908 GDSPYYPADIDD
+1908 NDAPYYPADIDD

-1938 EAYLFIPFDEKYYQ
+1938 ETYLFIPFDEKYYQ
-1952 TMAQVIEERFEN
+1952 AMAKVIEKRFVN

-1981 HAIMEYLDC
+1981 QAIMEYLDC

-2000 DDPIMSAYSYAQRLG
+2000 DDPIMSAYSYARRLG
-2015 VREGF
+2015 VREDF
-2020 VPVLIQ
+2020 IPVLIKP
-2026 ADDETLLECLVMNAD
+2026 DETLLECLVMNAD
-2041 PEHDA
+2041 PENDA
-2046 DCYEFDLK
+2046 DCYEFNPK
-2054 TVEEYRKK
+2054 AVEEYRKK

-2072 AILEELTGQRK
+2072 AVLEELTGQRK
-2083 EEAEDDD
+2083 EEAEEDDM
-2090 LDWEEEVLGEMEGGE
+2090 DWEEEIIGEIDGGIN
-2105 PNDRFANYW
+2105 NDRFASYW
-2114 NDDTGMTYP
+2114 DSDTNMTVP

-2139 YLPFGNWNECPDTPD
+2139 YLPFGNWNECPDTLE

-2164 QHGAIPAAMSH
+2164 QYDAVPAAMSH
-2175 DELEFELPTPI
+2175 DELEFLLPAPVP
-2186 SKERAMEVAVEQYG
+2186 KEKAIDVAVEQYG
-2200 FCPDLDQNED
+2200 FCPDLDQNA
-2210 GSIGSLADVL
+2210 SIGTLADTIH
-2220 WQSTVWY
+2220 QSTVWY

>member
-1 MGAWGIKALERDE
+1 
-14 GLDVLDILKNEYV
+14 
-27 PEHPVM
+27 
-33 DLGEMIELMKEEVML
+33 
-48 GSDFSQIDFL
+48 
-58 FDNTAMALA
+58 
-67 ELYFQ
+67 
-72 WKDNSKLDYD
+72 
-82 HEEAIWDKVT
+82 
-92 GFTASKEALAFLLRQ
+92 
-107 LTDIK
+107 
-112 NEVPDEDGIREI
+112 
-124 VDLWK
+124 
-129 NEDSG
+129 
-134 EIAPAWLE
+134 
-142 HLNQLIDRLDS
+142 
-153 EQEARQMYIK
+153 MYIK

-253 QDLDEYNTPARRIR
+253 QDLDEYNTPIRRIR
-267 ITVTPEEH
+267 ITATPEEH

-280 ALADF
+280 SLADF
-285 AQNPLEYDLS
+285 AQNPLEYDIS
-295 EMMDN
+295 EMMGED
-300 EEIQEMAR
+300 EITDMAYQVEM
-308 DVEALRKELYEAAGR
+308 LRKELYEASGR
-323 NRDYHVKAEDVKSL
+323 NRNYHVKAEDVKHL
-337 LPDWKGADGCIAT
+337 LPDWEGADGCIAT
-350 NRITVEGRKVGYCYR
+350 NRITVEGYKVGYCYR
-365 EEPDGGWDSGWRFTA
+365 EKPDGGWDSGWRFTA
-380 GDESDEYM
+380 GDESEAYM

-516 LGDTYSW
+516 RGDTYSW

-578 QFWECFRERTEN
+578 QFSECFRERTED

-616 ELVDQM
+616 ELVAQM
-622 QETLNLVF
+622 EGALNQAF

-659 LVYFQKHAPKEML
+659 LVYFQKHAPKEVL
-672 KHWNILVGRQP
+672 EQWNILVGRQP
-683 LQNIGLRTEDG
+683 LQNIGLRTDDG
-694 WEISGEDVQIWLE
+694 WDISGEDVQIWLE
-707 KQGENSFAISAYC
+707 EQGENSFAISAYC

-727 REAECRVWWMLTT
+727 REEEGRAWWMLTT

-755 DSFDVLEEPKA
+755 DSFDVLEKPKA

-778 LREQGLE
+778 LKERGLE
-785 LSTDPEAYLESY
+785 LSTNPAAYLESY
-797 LGYKMEPKQDP
+797 LGYKMEPNQDP

-845 AVAGFFCYPL
+845 TVAGFFCYPL

-872 KLEEVLTGGDGS
+872 KLEEVFTAGDGP

-891 GATGLYCGYVD
+891 GATGLFCGYVD

-908 QEALNMAKEFFEGT
+908 RTALQMAKKFFEDS
-922 DIPWAIFHT
+922 DIPWASFHT
-931 FRREAGSVSL
+931 FRREAGTVNL
-941 KQQDDGTET
+941 KMPPEEEPEDEDQVP
-950 ENQDDELDETLTGM
+950 ELDETLTGM

-970 QQNAE
+970 PQNAE

-980 LEQWNDED
+980 IEQWNDED

-1000 PENWR
+1000 PEDWR

-1030 LKSKGDKALLRA
+1030 PRYKGDKALLRA
-1042 IEVLESVREEGQNK
+1042 IEVLESVREEGQDK
-1056 AQWNMR
+1056 AEWNMR
-1062 MAYGYQYLYGQEEK
+1062 MAYGYQYLYGQEEQ
-1076 AIPYAQ
+1076 AVPYAQ
-1082 RWAELDPEDEN
+1082 RWAELDPEDED

-1101 KAEIRKRQRS
+1101 KAEIRKRRRS
-1111 RKKKA
+1111 RKKA

-1124 FEGFDL
+1124 FEGFNL

-1145 SESPS
+1145 SEPPS

-1190 PTCWAD
+1190 PTCWAE
-1196 DHVAITGIFGIGREK
+1196 DHVAITGMFGIGREK

-1250 DYRVCGPQG
+1250 DYRACGPQG

-1275 HLADSFEEFVR
+1275 HLADSFEEFIR
-1286 GLEHESLYDPDEDVE
+1286 GLEHESLYNPDEDVE
-1301 DLEDDADEEKTD
+1301 DLEDDADEEETD
-1313 RKGSFAGSVLLS
+1313 HKGSFAGSVLLS

-1330 KEQLIRNLR
+1330 KEQLIRDLR
-1339 EEWGIVDEEPDEGD
+1339 EEWSIVDEEPDEGD
-1353 EDEENS
+1353 EDVENS
-1359 DDAVVMRVGGM
+1359 DDAVVMRVGNM

-1499 MEVLN
+1499 MEVSN

-1542 KHTITRSPGISL
+1542 KHTITRSPGVSL

-1574 DSCDHSDN
+1574 D
-1582 DDTQDEEEFSNPE
+1582 DDS
-1595 VYTEEE
+1595 
-1601 MEAVEEHIEQYFG
+1601 IG
-1614 KFENVFH
+1614 
-1621 ELVSPDIHVDI
+1621 
-1632 CVVPPSEE
+1632 
-1640 RDYCTLVTMGMG
+1640 
-1652 AHRMNVPEE
+1652 
-1661 LAEYK
+1661 
-1666 LERAELAIALPAD
+1666 
-1679 WKLDQESMKDE
+1679 
-1690 KWYWPIRLLK
+1690 
-1700 SLARLPIASD
+1700 
-1710 TWLGFGHTMDNKE
+1710 
-1723 NFAENTK
+1723 
-1730 LCAAILTGPQSTEEG
+1730 
-1745 GEVCTL
+1745 
-1751 PGGEEVNFYQVIP
+1751 
-1764 LYEDELD
+1764 
-1771 YKLEHDVDA
+1771 
-1780 LLNKMRGI
+1780 
-1788 SFVVNPT
+1788 
-1795 RQNAITRGTFS
+1795 
-1806 NDNFDGEMDDASY
+1806 MDDVSY
-1819 HLESIEEK
+1819 HIESIEEK
-1827 ELPID
+1827 GLPID
-1832 PINAYNHMAIYLRW
+1832 PINAYNLFAIYLRW
-1846 CMEHDLMGEDF
+1846 CIEHDLMGEDF
-1857 LKEYSEVA
+1857 LNEYGEVA
-1865 KQVKADPASVDLRE
+1865 KQVKADPASVDLRA
-1879 FIRDELDG
+1879 FIRDKLNG
-1887 CLFSVLFNQ
+1887 QIMVPMFNKI
-1896 QGRAFAGYYYGE
+1896 GRAFTSYYYGE
-1908 GDSPYYPADIDD
+1908 PDSPNFPRDIEN
-1920 YALKYFGP
+1920 YALEYLGPEKYY
-1928 SRYHSNEFQQ
+1928 SDEFQFK
-1938 EAYLFIPFDEKYYQ
+1938 APLFIPFDEDYYQ
-1952 TMAQVIEERFEN
+1952 AMAKVIEERFTN

-1973 TLEPSEVA
+1973 TLEPSELA
-1981 HAIMEYLDC
+1981 EALMEYLDC
-1990 ECTYFPSMAD
+1990 ECTYFPSMKD
-2000 DDPIMSAYSYAQRLG
+2000 DDPIMSAYSYAKRES
-2015 VREGF
+2015 VKEGF
-2020 VPVLIQ
+2020 VPVLIK

-2041 PEHDA
+2041 PKNDA

-2062 MLSAPVKDGK
+2062 MLSTSVKDGK
-2072 AILEELTGQRK
+2072 AVLEELTGQRK

-2090 LDWEEEVLGEMEGGE
+2090 MDWEEEILGEMEGGYE
-2105 PNDRFANYW
+2105 NNRFSCYW
-2114 NDDTGMTYP
+2114 DSDTDMTYP

-2128 IPVKNPWEIFA
+2128 IPVKNPWEIFT
-2139 YLPFGNWNECPDTPD
+2139 YLPFGNWNECPDTLE

-2164 QHGAIPAAMSH
+2164 QYGAVPAAMSH
-2175 DELEFELPTPI
+2175 DELEFLLPAPV
-2186 SKERAMEVAVEQYG
+2186 SQEQAMEVATEQYG
-2200 FCPDLDQNED
+2200 FCPDIVDQEQDDPTVGN
-2210 GSIGSLADVL
+2210 LADVL

>member
-72 WKDNSKLDYD
+72 WKDNGKLDYD

-267 ITVTPEEH
+267 ITATPEEH

-285 AQNPLEYDLS
+285 VHAPLEYDLS

-323 NRDYHVKAEDVKSL
+323 NRDYYVKAEDMKNL
-337 LPDWKGADGCIAT
+337 LPDWEGADGCIAT
-350 NRITVEGRKVGYCYR
+350 NRITMEGYKVGYCYR
-365 EEPDGGWDSGWRFTA
+365 ENPDGGWDSGWRFTA
-380 GDESDEYM
+380 GDESEAYM

-399 NTICNDDPDIIPLL
+399 NTICNDDPDIISLL

-454 WHEED
+454 WHEES
-459 KHQKIV
+459 KQHKII

-471 SAEERTP
+471 PAEERTP
-478 EMDMELARAY
+478 EMDSELARAY
-488 NNLADSSEPEGRKLL
+488 NNLADPHKPTCKEMLKKALALL
-503 HQALEL
+503 KP
-509 MQSHEEE
+509 HEEYFE
-516 LGDTYSW
+516 DDYYW
-523 NFRMGYAYYY
+523 NFRMGYSYFY

-542 HFEKALELH
+542 YFEKALEVR
-551 PGDDPKLNTRQD
+551 PGDDDTKEFIER
-563 MEELIDSC
+563 C

-604 MMDEDKDHTRGA
+604 MMDDDKDHTRGA
-616 ELVDQM
+616 ELVAQM
-622 QETLNLVF
+622 EETLNLAF

-659 LVYFQKHAPKEML
+659 LVYFQKHAPKEVL
-672 KHWNILVGRQP
+672 EHWNILVGRQP

-694 WEISGEDVQIWLE
+694 WDISGDDVQIWLE
-707 KQGENSFAISAYC
+707 EQGENSFALSAYC

-727 REAECRVWWMLTT
+727 REAEGRVWWMLTT

-755 DSFDVLEEPKA
+755 DSFDVLEEPRA
-766 EPSFLLSQLPDK
+766 EPSILMSQLPDALK
-778 LREQGLE
+778 ERGLE

-797 LGYKMEPKQDP
+797 LGYEMKPNEDP

-931 FRREAGSVSL
+931 FRREAGSVPL

-1000 PENWR
+1000 PEDWR

-1042 IEVLESVREEGQNK
+1042 IEVLESVREEGQDK
-1056 AQWNMR
+1056 AEWNMR
-1062 MAYGYQYLYGQEEK
+1062 MAYGYQYLYGQEEQ

-1082 RWAELDPEDEN
+1082 RWAELDPEDKD
-1093 APAVIREC
+1093 APAVIQEC
-1101 KAEIRKRQRS
+1101 QKEIAKRAEAEAEDES
-1111 RKKKA
+1111 DHTGV
-1116 KFVPGDTP
+1116 FT
-1124 FEGFDL
+1124 GF
-1130 TNFWDDNWYALKEYV
+1130 
-1145 SESPS
+1145 
-1150 DELIASVEEELGY
+1150 
-1163 KLPAAYIWLMK
+1163 
-1174 QHNGGIPVN
+1174 
-1183 TCYPCDE
+1183 
-1190 PTCWAD
+1190 
-1196 DHVAITGIFGIGREK
+1196 
-1211 SCSLCGELGSQ
+1211 
-1222 FMIDEWEYPAIGVA
+1222 
-1236 ICDCP
+1236 
-1241 SAGHDMIFL
+1241 
-1250 DYRVCGPQG
+1250 
-1259 EPAVVHVD
+1259 
-1267 QENDYKIT
+1267 
-1275 HLADSFEEFVR
+1275 
-1286 GLEHESLYDPDEDVE
+1286 
-1301 DLEDDADEEKTD
+1301 
-1313 RKGSFAGSVLLS
+1313 VLLS
-1325 KAEWD
+1325 KGEWD
-1330 KEQLIRNLR
+1330 KEQFIRDMK
-1339 EEWGIVDEEPDEGD
+1339 EKWDIAVDEYDAS
-1353 EDEENS
+1353 EEKD
-1359 DDAVVMRVGGM
+1359 DDALVFEVGDM
-1370 MLIVTLFH
+1370 VAAVSLATYP
-1378 GHIPDNEAE
+1378 IPNGEAE
-1387 INAENNY
+1387 LNAENNY
-1394 MWPEAVEVAKAHKA
+1394 MWEDAVKVAKEHCA
-1408 HIMVAVLGEEEKLLE
+1408 HIMVAVLGKEENLLE
-1423 RGKLFTKAM
+1423 KGKLYTKVVA
-1432 AVCCKQKYA
+1432 ACCRQEYA
-1441 TGVYT
+1441 TGIYT

-1454 FYEGLADM
+1454 FYEGFADM
-1462 LKKDELPIF
+1462 MQDGELPIF
-1471 NWVWFGL
+1471 NWIWFGL
-1478 YRSEGGL
+1478 WRNENGM
-1485 NGYTYGMDVFGKEE
+1485 NGYTYGMDVFGKDE
-1499 MEVLN
+1499 MEVLG
-1504 TDAEPE
+1504 TDAKPSD
-1510 ELRDFLASLASYVLA
+1510 LRDFLASLVSYVLEN
-1525 CDVTLQDGETIG
+1525 DVELHDGETIG
-1537 FSADD
+1537 FAADD
-1542 KHTITRSPGISL
+1542 KHTITRSPGVGL

-1563 GYEPIKGDPED
+1563 SWESSDGDPD
-1574 DSCDHSDN
+1574 DDG
-1582 DDTQDEEEFSNPE
+1582 DDPDGEMPEDEEAGVPE

-1601 MEAVEEHIEQYFG
+1601 MEAVEGHIQQYFG
-1614 KFENVFH
+1614 KVENVFH

-1632 CVVPPSEE
+1632 CMVPPTEE

-1661 LAEYK
+1661 LVEYK

-1710 TWLGFGHTMDNKE
+1710 TWLGFGHTMDHKE

-1771 YKLEHDVDA
+1771 YKLEHDTDA

-1795 RQNAITRGTFS
+1795 RQDAITRGTLS
-1806 NDNFDGEMDDASY
+1806 NDDFDGEMDDASY
-1819 HLESIEEK
+1819 HIESIEEK

-1908 GDSPYYPADIDD
+1908 GDSPYYPADVDD
-1920 YALKYFGP
+1920 NALRFFGP
-1928 SRYHSNEFQQ
+1928 ERYHSDEFQD
-1938 EAYLFIPFDEKYYQ
+1938 EAYLFIPFDEDYYQ
-1952 TMAQVIEERFEN
+1952 AMAEVIGERFEN

-1981 HAIMEYLDC
+1981 QAIMEYLDC

-2041 PEHDA
+2041 PKNDV
-2046 DCYEFDLK
+2046 DIYEFDLK
-2054 TVEEYRKK
+2054 AVTEYRKK
-2062 MLSAPVKDGK
+2062 MLSTPVKDGK
-2072 AILEELTGQRK
+2072 TVLEELTGQRK

-2090 LDWEEEVLGEMEGGE
+2090 MDWDEEVLGEMEGGE
-2105 PNDRFANYW
+2105 PNDRFSSYW
-2114 NDDTGMTYP
+2114 DDDTEMTYP

-2139 YLPFGNWNECPDTPD
+2139 YLPFGNWNDCPDTPE
-2154 LMAVAKYWFE
+2154 LMAAAKYWFQ

>member
-201 LDKQNWDFRQTV
+201 LDKQNWNFRQTV

-228 HFAIDVVTDL
+228 HFSIDVVTDL

-430 QIKDWKPDEDE
+430 LIKDWKPDEDE

-454 WHEED
+454 WHEES
-459 KHQKIV
+459 KQHKII

-471 SAEERTP
+471 PAEERTP
-478 EMDMELARAY
+478 EMDSELARAY
-488 NNLADSSEPEGRKLL
+488 NNLADPHKPTCKEMLKKALALL
-503 HQALEL
+503 KP
-509 MQSHEEE
+509 HEEYFE
-516 LGDTYSW
+516 DDYYW
-523 NFRMGYAYYY
+523 NFRMGYSYFY

-542 HFEKALELH
+542 YFEKALEVR
-551 PGDDPKLNTRQD
+551 PGDDDTK
-563 MEELIDSC
+563 EFIDRC
-571 KKGISLP
+571 KQGISLP
-578 QFWECFRERTEN
+578 QFWECFRDRTEN

-604 MMDEDKDHTRGA
+604 MMDDDKDHTRGA
-616 ELVDQM
+616 ELVAQM
-622 QETLNLVF
+622 EETLNLAF
-630 DEISFEM
+630 DEISFEL
-637 GFNGEK
+637 GVGGEK
-643 YELILTPEGDK
+643 HELILTPEGDK

-659 LVYFQKHAPKEML
+659 LVYFQKHAPKEVL
-672 KHWNILVGRQP
+672 EHWNILVGRQP
-683 LQNIGLRTEDG
+683 VQNIGLRTNDG
-694 WEISGEDVQIWLE
+694 WEISGDDVQIWLE
-707 KQGENSFAISAYC
+707 EQGENSFAISAYC
-720 EKLLPML
+720 EKLLPKL
-727 REAECRVWWMLTT
+727 QEEEGRAWWMLTT
-740 LTDQVLGEIPHMRYI
+740 LTDQVLGEISHMRYI

-931 FRREAGSVSL
+931 FRREAGSVPL

-1000 PENWR
+1000 PEDWR

-1042 IEVLESVREEGQNK
+1042 IEVLESVREEGQDK
-1056 AQWNMR
+1056 AEWNMR

-1145 SESPS
+1145 SDPPS

-1190 PTCWAD
+1190 PTCWSD

-1250 DYRVCGPQG
+1250 DYRACGPQG

-1275 HLADSFEEFVR
+1275 HLADSFEEFIR

-1301 DLEDDADEEKTD
+1301 DLEDDADEEETD
-1313 RKGSFAGSVLLS
+1313 RKGSFAGSVILS

-1330 KEQLIRNLR
+1330 KEQLIRDLR

-1353 EDEENS
+1353 EDDENS

-1462 LKKDELPIF
+1462 LKEDELPIF

-1510 ELRDFLASLASYVLA
+1510 DLRDFLASLASYVLA

-1574 DSCDHSDN
+1574 D
-1582 DDTQDEEEFSNPE
+1582 DDSIGMDDVS
-1595 VYTEEE
+1595 Y
-1601 MEAVEEHIEQYFG
+1601 HIE
-1614 KFENVFH
+1614 N
-1621 ELVSPDIHVDI
+1621 L
-1632 CVVPPSEE
+1632 
-1640 RDYCTLVTMGMG
+1640 
-1652 AHRMNVPEE
+1652 
-1661 LAEYK
+1661 
-1666 LERAELAIALPAD
+1666 
-1679 WKLDQESMKDE
+1679 
-1690 KWYWPIRLLK
+1690 
-1700 SLARLPIASD
+1700 
-1710 TWLGFGHTMDNKE
+1710 
-1723 NFAENTK
+1723 
-1730 LCAAILTGPQSTEEG
+1730 
-1745 GEVCTL
+1745 
-1751 PGGEEVNFYQVIP
+1751 
-1764 LYEDELD
+1764 
-1771 YKLEHDVDA
+1771 
-1780 LLNKMRGI
+1780 
-1788 SFVVNPT
+1788 
-1795 RQNAITRGTFS
+1795 
-1806 NDNFDGEMDDASY
+1806 
-1819 HLESIEEK
+1819 EEK

-1846 CMEHDLMGEDF
+1846 CMEHDLMGGKF
-1857 LKEYSEVA
+1857 LAEHGEVVN
-1865 KQVKADPASVDLRE
+1865 QVKADPGNTDLRT
-1879 FIRDELDG
+1879 FIREELFG
-1887 CLFSVLFNQ
+1887 CLFSALFNQ
-1896 QGRAFAGYYYGE
+1896 KGRAFAHYYYGE
-1908 GDSPYYPADIDD
+1908 IDAPYYPADIDD

-1938 EAYLFIPFDEKYYQ
+1938 EAYLFIPFDEDYYQ
-1952 TMAQVIEERFEN
+1952 AMAEVIEERFTN

-1981 HAIMEYLDC
+1981 QAIMEYLDC

-2000 DDPIMSAYSYAQRLG
+2000 DDPIMSAYSYARRLG

-2026 ADDETLLECLVMNAD
+2026 ADDETQLECLVMNAD

-2046 DCYEFDLK
+2046 DFYEFDLK

-2062 MLSAPVKDGK
+2062 MLSAPIKDGK

-2090 LDWEEEVLGEMEGGE
+2090 LDWDEEVLGEMEGGE

-2139 YLPFGNWNECPDTPD
+2139 YLPFGNWNECPDTPE

-2164 QHGAIPAAMSH
+2164 QHGAVPAAMSH

>member
-201 LDKQNWDFRQTV
+201 LDKQNWNFHQTV

-253 QDLDEYNTPARRIR
+253 QDLDEYNTSSRRIR
-267 ITVTPEEH
+267 ITATPEEH

-285 AQNPLEYDLS
+285 AQNPMEYDLS
-295 EMMDN
+295 EMMDD
-300 EEIQEMAR
+300 EEIHEMAR

-323 NRDYHVKAEDVKSL
+323 NRDYHVKAADVKPL
-337 LPDWKGADGCIAT
+337 LSDWKGADGCIAT
-350 NRITVEGRKVGYCYR
+350 NRITVEGCKVGYCYR

-590 WWETFAEMEAELRQ
+590 CWETFAEMEAELRQ

-616 ELVDQM
+616 ELVAQM
-622 QETLNLVF
+622 EGALNQAF

-643 YELILTPEGDK
+643 HELILTPEGDK

-659 LVYFQKHAPKEML
+659 LIYFQKHAPKEVL
-672 KHWNILVGRQP
+672 EHWNILVGRQP
-683 LQNIGLRTEDG
+683 LQNIGLRTENGLD
-694 WEISGEDVQIWLE
+694 ISGDDVQIWLE
-707 KQGENSFAISAYC
+707 EQGENSFAISAYC

-727 REAECRVWWMLTT
+727 RDEEGRAWWMLTT
-740 LTDQVLGEIPHMRYI
+740 FTDQVLGEIPHMRYI

-1000 PENWR
+1000 PEDWR

-1030 LKSKGDKALLRA
+1030 PRYKGDKALCRA
-1042 IEVLESVREEGQNK
+1042 IEVLESVREEGQDK
-1056 AQWNMR
+1056 AEWNMR

-1145 SESPS
+1145 SDPPS

-1275 HLADSFEEFVR
+1275 HLADSFEEFIR
-1286 GLEHESLYDPDEDVE
+1286 GLEHESLYDPDEDAE
-1301 DLEDDADEEKTD
+1301 GLEDDADEEETD
-1313 RKGSFAGSVLLS
+1313 HKGSFAGSVLLS

-1330 KEQLIRNLR
+1330 KEQLIRDLR
-1339 EEWGIVDEEPDEGD
+1339 EEWGIVDDEPAEGD
-1353 EDEENS
+1353 EDVENS
-1359 DDAVVMRVGGM
+1359 DDAVIMRVGNM

-1408 HIMVAVLGEEEKLLE
+1408 HIVVAVLGEEEKLLE

-1462 LKKDELPIF
+1462 LKEDELPIF

-1542 KHTITRSPGISL
+1542 KHTITRSPGVSL

-1601 MEAVEEHIEQYFG
+1601 MEAVEGHIEQYFG

-1795 RQNAITRGTFS
+1795 RQNAITRGTLS

-1887 CLFSVLFNQ
+1887 CLFFVLFNQ

-1952 TMAQVIEERFEN
+1952 TMAQVIKERFEN

-1981 HAIMEYLDC
+1981 HAIMEYLDS

-2041 PEHDA
+2041 PEHNA
-2046 DCYEFDLK
+2046 DFYEFDLK

-2062 MLSAPVKDGK
+2062 MLSAPIKDGK
-2072 AILEELTGQRK
+2072 AVLEELTGQRK

-2090 LDWEEEVLGEMEGGE
+2090 MDWEKEVLGEMEGGE

>member
-1 MGAWGIKALERDE
+1 
-14 GLDVLDILKNEYV
+14 
-27 PEHPVM
+27 
-33 DLGEMIELMKEEVML
+33 
-48 GSDFSQIDFL
+48 
-58 FDNTAMALA
+58 
-67 ELYFQ
+67 
-72 WKDNSKLDYD
+72 
-82 HEEAIWDKVT
+82 
-92 GFTASKEALAFLLRQ
+92 
-107 LTDIK
+107 
-112 NEVPDEDGIREI
+112 
-124 VDLWK
+124 
-129 NEDSG
+129 
-134 EIAPAWLE
+134 
-142 HLNQLIDRLDS
+142 
-153 EQEARQMYIK
+153 MYIK

-196 FAKIG
+196 FTKIG
-201 LDKQNWDFRQTV
+201 LDKQNWGFRQTV
-213 EYLEFTHSDGVEMDF
+213 EYLEFTHSSGVEMDF

-253 QDLDEYNTPARRIR
+253 QDLDEYNTPSRRIR
-267 ITVTPEEH
+267 ITATPEEH

-280 ALADF
+280 SLADF

-295 EMMDN
+295 EMMDD

-308 DVEALRKELYEAAGR
+308 DVEALRKDLYEAAGR

-337 LPDWKGADGCIAT
+337 LSDWKGADGCIAT
-350 NRITVEGRKVGYCYR
+350 NRITVEGCKVGYCYR
-365 EEPDGGWDSGWRFTA
+365 EKPDGDWDSGWRFTA
-380 GDESDEYM
+380 GDESEEYM

-471 SAEERTP
+471 PTEERTP

-488 NNLADSSEPEGRKLL
+488 NNLADSSEPEGRKQL
-503 HQALEL
+503 HRALEL
-509 MQSHEEE
+509 MQCHEEE

-542 HFEKALELH
+542 YFEKALEQH

-563 MEELIDSC
+563 IEDLIDWC
-571 KKGISLP
+571 TKGISLP
-578 QFWECFRERTEN
+578 QFSECFRERTEN

-616 ELVDQM
+616 ELVAQM
-622 QETLNLVF
+622 EDTLNLVF
-630 DEISFEM
+630 DEISFEL

-643 YELILTPEGDK
+643 HELILTPEGNK

-659 LVYFQKHAPKEML
+659 LVYFQKHAPKEVL
-672 KHWNILVGRQP
+672 EHWNILVGRQP
-683 LQNIGLRTEDG
+683 SQNIGLRTDDS
-694 WEISGEDVQIWLE
+694 WDISGEDVQIWLE
-707 KQGENSFAISAYC
+707 EQGENSFNISAYC

-727 REAECRVWWMLTT
+727 REAEGRVWWMLTT
-740 LTDQVLGEIPHMRYI
+740 LTDQILGEIPHMRYI

-797 LGYKMEPKQDP
+797 LGYEMKPNEDP

-863 SQKIFDFRD
+863 SEKIFDFRD
-872 KLEEVLTGGDGS
+872 KLEELFTTVDGS
-884 EVLTLTG
+884 EMLALIG

-908 QEALNMAKEFFEGT
+908 REALNMAKEFFEGT

-931 FRREAGSVSL
+931 FRREAGSVPL

-1042 IEVLESVREEGQNK
+1042 IEVLESVREEGQDK
-1056 AQWNMR
+1056 AEWNMR

-1145 SESPS
+1145 SDPPS

-1190 PTCWAD
+1190 PTCWSD

-1250 DYRVCGPQG
+1250 DYRACGPQG

-1275 HLADSFEEFVR
+1275 HLADSFEEFIR

-1353 EDEENS
+1353 EDVENS
-1359 DDAVVMRVGGM
+1359 DDAVVMRVGDM

-1510 ELRDFLASLASYVLA
+1510 DLRDFLASLASYVLA

-1542 KHTITRSPGISL
+1542 KHTITRSPGVSL

-1563 GYEPIKGDPED
+1563 SYEPTEVEPETDD
-1574 DSCDHSDN
+1574 DS
-1582 DDTQDEEEFSNPE
+1582 
-1595 VYTEEE
+1595 
-1601 MEAVEEHIEQYFG
+1601 IG
-1614 KFENVFH
+1614 
-1621 ELVSPDIHVDI
+1621 
-1632 CVVPPSEE
+1632 
-1640 RDYCTLVTMGMG
+1640 
-1652 AHRMNVPEE
+1652 
-1661 LAEYK
+1661 
-1666 LERAELAIALPAD
+1666 
-1679 WKLDQESMKDE
+1679 
-1690 KWYWPIRLLK
+1690 
-1700 SLARLPIASD
+1700 
-1710 TWLGFGHTMDNKE
+1710 
-1723 NFAENTK
+1723 
-1730 LCAAILTGPQSTEEG
+1730 
-1745 GEVCTL
+1745 
-1751 PGGEEVNFYQVIP
+1751 
-1764 LYEDELD
+1764 
-1771 YKLEHDVDA
+1771 
-1780 LLNKMRGI
+1780 
-1788 SFVVNPT
+1788 
-1795 RQNAITRGTFS
+1795 
-1806 NDNFDGEMDDASY
+1806 MDDVSY
-1819 HLESIEEK
+1819 HIESIEEK

-1846 CMEHDLMGEDF
+1846 CMEHDLMGEKF
-1857 LKEYSEVA
+1857 LEEHGDVVN
-1865 KQVKADPASVDLRE
+1865 QVKADPGSTDLRT
-1879 FIRDELDG
+1879 FIREELFG
-1887 CLFSVLFNQ
+1887 CLFSALFNQ
-1896 QGRAFAGYYYGE
+1896 KGRAFAHYYYGE
-1908 GDSPYYPADIDD
+1908 NDAPYYPADIDD

-1938 EAYLFIPFDEKYYQ
+1938 ETYLFIPFDEKYYQ
-1952 TMAQVIEERFEN
+1952 AMAKVIEKRFVN

-1981 HAIMEYLDC
+1981 QAIMEYLDC

-2000 DDPIMSAYSYAQRLG
+2000 DDPIMSAYSYARRLG
-2015 VREGF
+2015 VREDF
-2020 VPVLIQ
+2020 IPVLIKP
-2026 ADDETLLECLVMNAD
+2026 DETLLECLVMNAD
-2041 PEHDA
+2041 PENDA
-2046 DCYEFDLK
+2046 DCYEFNPK
-2054 TVEEYRKK
+2054 AVEEYRKK

-2072 AILEELTGQRK
+2072 AVLEELTGQRK
-2083 EEAEDDD
+2083 EEAEEDDM
-2090 LDWEEEVLGEMEGGE
+2090 DWEEEIIGEIDGGIN
-2105 PNDRFANYW
+2105 NDRFASYW
-2114 NDDTGMTYP
+2114 DSDTNMTVP

-2139 YLPFGNWNECPDTPD
+2139 YLPFGNWNECPDTLE

-2164 QHGAIPAAMSH
+2164 QYDAVPAAMSH
-2175 DELEFELPTPI
+2175 DELEFLLPAPVP
-2186 SKERAMEVAVEQYG
+2186 KEKAIDVAVEQYG
-2200 FCPDLDQNED
+2200 FCPDLDQNA
-2210 GSIGSLADVL
+2210 SIGTLADTIH
-2220 WQSTVWY
+2220 QSTVWY

>member
-1 MGAWGIKALERDE
+1 
-14 GLDVLDILKNEYV
+14 
-27 PEHPVM
+27 
-33 DLGEMIELMKEEVML
+33 
-48 GSDFSQIDFL
+48 
-58 FDNTAMALA
+58 
-67 ELYFQ
+67 
-72 WKDNSKLDYD
+72 
-82 HEEAIWDKVT
+82 
-92 GFTASKEALAFLLRQ
+92 
-107 LTDIK
+107 
-112 NEVPDEDGIREI
+112 
-124 VDLWK
+124 
-129 NEDSG
+129 
-134 EIAPAWLE
+134 
-142 HLNQLIDRLDS
+142 
-153 EQEARQMYIK
+153 MYIK

-201 LDKQNWDFRQTV
+201 LDKQNWDFRQTM

-253 QDLDEYNTPARRIR
+253 QDLDEYNTPSRRIR
-267 ITVTPEEH
+267 ITATPEEH

-280 ALADF
+280 SLADF

-295 EMMDN
+295 EMMDD

-308 DVEALRKELYEAAGR
+308 DVEALRKDLYEAAGR

-337 LPDWKGADGCIAT
+337 LSDWKGADGCIAT
-350 NRITVEGRKVGYCYR
+350 NRITVEGCKVGYCYR
-365 EEPDGGWDSGWRFTA
+365 EKPDGDWDSGWRFTA
-380 GDESDEYM
+380 GDESEEYM

-471 SAEERTP
+471 PTEERTP

-488 NNLADSSEPEGRKLL
+488 NNLADSSEPEGRKQL
-503 HQALEL
+503 HRALEL
-509 MQSHEEE
+509 MQCHEEE

-542 HFEKALELH
+542 YFEKALELH

-563 MEELIDSC
+563 IEELIDWC
-571 KKGISLP
+571 GKGISLP
-578 QFWECFRERTEN
+578 QFSECFRERTEN

-616 ELVDQM
+616 ELVAQM
-622 QETLNLVF
+622 EDTLNLVF
-630 DEISFEM
+630 DEISFEL

-643 YELILTPEGDK
+643 HELILTPEGNK

-659 LVYFQKHAPKEML
+659 LVYFQKHAPKEVL
-672 KHWNILVGRQP
+672 EHWNILVGRQP
-683 LQNIGLRTEDG
+683 SQNIGLRTDDS
-694 WEISGEDVQIWLE
+694 WDISGEDVQIWLE
-707 KQGENSFAISAYC
+707 EQGENSFNISAYC

-727 REAECRVWWMLTT
+727 REAEGRVWWMLTT
-740 LTDQVLGEIPHMRYI
+740 LTDQILGEIPHMRYI

-797 LGYKMEPKQDP
+797 LGYEMKPNEDP
-808 DADWRLDVMAGS
+808 NADWRLDVMAGS

-863 SQKIFDFRD
+863 SEKIFDFRD
-872 KLEEVLTGGDGS
+872 KLEELFTTVDGS
-884 EVLTLTG
+884 EMLALIG

-908 QEALNMAKEFFEGT
+908 REALNMAKEFFEGT

-931 FRREAGSVSL
+931 FRREAGSVPL

-970 QQNAE
+970 QQDAE

-1000 PENWR
+1000 PEDWR

-1030 LKSKGDKALLRA
+1030 LKFKGDKALQRA
-1042 IEVLESVREEGQNK
+1042 IEVLESVREEGQDK
-1056 AQWNMR
+1056 AEWNMR

-1145 SESPS
+1145 SDPPS

-1174 QHNGGIPVN
+1174 QHNGGIPMN

-1211 SCSLCGELGSQ
+1211 NCSLCGEMGSQ

-1250 DYRVCGPQG
+1250 DYRACGPQG

-1275 HLADSFEEFVR
+1275 HLADSFEEFIR

-1301 DLEDDADEEKTD
+1301 DLNEDVDADEEETD
-1313 RKGSFAGSVLLS
+1313 HKGSFAGSVLLS
-1325 KAEWD
+1325 KVEWD
-1330 KEQLIRNLR
+1330 KEQLIRDLR

-1353 EDEENS
+1353 EDDENS

-1394 MWPEAVEVAKAHKA
+1394 MWPEAVEVTKAHKA

-1462 LKKDELPIF
+1462 IKEDELPIF

-1542 KHTITRSPGISL
+1542 KHTITRSPGVSL

-1563 GYEPIKGDPED
+1563 SYEPTEVEPETDD
-1574 DSCDHSDN
+1574 DS
-1582 DDTQDEEEFSNPE
+1582 
-1595 VYTEEE
+1595 
-1601 MEAVEEHIEQYFG
+1601 IG
-1614 KFENVFH
+1614 
-1621 ELVSPDIHVDI
+1621 
-1632 CVVPPSEE
+1632 
-1640 RDYCTLVTMGMG
+1640 
-1652 AHRMNVPEE
+1652 
-1661 LAEYK
+1661 
-1666 LERAELAIALPAD
+1666 
-1679 WKLDQESMKDE
+1679 
-1690 KWYWPIRLLK
+1690 
-1700 SLARLPIASD
+1700 
-1710 TWLGFGHTMDNKE
+1710 
-1723 NFAENTK
+1723 
-1730 LCAAILTGPQSTEEG
+1730 
-1745 GEVCTL
+1745 
-1751 PGGEEVNFYQVIP
+1751 
-1764 LYEDELD
+1764 
-1771 YKLEHDVDA
+1771 
-1780 LLNKMRGI
+1780 
-1788 SFVVNPT
+1788 
-1795 RQNAITRGTFS
+1795 
-1806 NDNFDGEMDDASY
+1806 MDDVSY
-1819 HLESIEEK
+1819 HIESIEEK

-1846 CMEHDLMGEDF
+1846 CMEHDLMGEKF
-1857 LKEYSEVA
+1857 LEEHGDVVN
-1865 KQVKADPASVDLRE
+1865 QVKADPGSTDLRT
-1879 FIRDELDG
+1879 FIREELFG
-1887 CLFSVLFNQ
+1887 CLFSALFNQ
-1896 QGRAFAGYYYGE
+1896 KGRAFAHYYYGE
-1908 GDSPYYPADIDD
+1908 NDAPYYPADIDD

-1938 EAYLFIPFDEKYYQ
+1938 ETYLFIPFDEKYYQ
-1952 TMAQVIEERFEN
+1952 AMAKVIEKRFVN

-1981 HAIMEYLDC
+1981 QAIMEYLDC

-2000 DDPIMSAYSYAQRLG
+2000 DDPIMSAYSYARRLG
-2015 VREGF
+2015 VREDF
-2020 VPVLIQ
+2020 IPVLIKP
-2026 ADDETLLECLVMNAD
+2026 DETLLECLVMNAD
-2041 PEHDA
+2041 PENDA
-2046 DCYEFDLK
+2046 DCYEFNPK
-2054 TVEEYRKK
+2054 AVEEYRKK

-2072 AILEELTGQRK
+2072 AVLEELTGQRK
-2083 EEAEDDD
+2083 EEAEEDDM
-2090 LDWEEEVLGEMEGGE
+2090 DWEEEIIGEIDGGIN
-2105 PNDRFANYW
+2105 NDRFASYW
-2114 NDDTGMTYP
+2114 DSDTNMTVP

-2139 YLPFGNWNECPDTPD
+2139 YLPFGNWNECPDTLE

-2164 QHGAIPAAMSH
+2164 QYDAVPAAMSH
-2175 DELEFELPTPI
+2175 DELEFLLPAPVP
-2186 SKERAMEVAVEQYG
+2186 KEKAIDVAVEQYG
-2200 FCPDLDQNED
+2200 FCPDLDQNA
-2210 GSIGSLADVL
+2210 SIGTLADTIH
-2220 WQSTVWY
+2220 QSTVWY

>member
-1 MGAWGIKALERDE
+1 
-14 GLDVLDILKNEYV
+14 
-27 PEHPVM
+27 
-33 DLGEMIELMKEEVML
+33 
-48 GSDFSQIDFL
+48 
-58 FDNTAMALA
+58 
-67 ELYFQ
+67 
-72 WKDNSKLDYD
+72 
-82 HEEAIWDKVT
+82 
-92 GFTASKEALAFLLRQ
+92 
-107 LTDIK
+107 
-112 NEVPDEDGIREI
+112 
-124 VDLWK
+124 
-129 NEDSG
+129 
-134 EIAPAWLE
+134 
-142 HLNQLIDRLDS
+142 
-153 EQEARQMYIK
+153 MYIK

-196 FAKIG
+196 FTKIG
-201 LDKQNWDFRQTV
+201 LDKQNWGFRQTV
-213 EYLEFTHSDGVEMDF
+213 EYLEFTHSSGVEMDF

-253 QDLDEYNTPARRIR
+253 QDLDEYNTPSRRIR
-267 ITVTPEEH
+267 ITATPEEH

-280 ALADF
+280 SLADF

-295 EMMDN
+295 EMMDD

-308 DVEALRKELYEAAGR
+308 DVEALRKDLYEAAGR

-337 LPDWKGADGCIAT
+337 LSDWKGADGCIAT
-350 NRITVEGRKVGYCYR
+350 NRITVEGCKVGYCYR
-365 EEPDGGWDSGWRFTA
+365 EKPDGDWDSGWRFTA
-380 GDESDEYM
+380 GDESEEYM

-471 SAEERTP
+471 PTEERTP

-488 NNLADSSEPEGRKLL
+488 NNLADSSEPEGRKQL
-503 HQALEL
+503 HRALEL
-509 MQSHEEE
+509 MQCHEEE

-542 HFEKALELH
+542 YFEKALELH

-571 KKGISLP
+571 KKSISLP
-578 QFWECFRERTEN
+578 QFSECFREQTED

-616 ELVDQM
+616 ELVAQM

-659 LVYFQKHAPKEML
+659 LVYFQKHAPKEVL
-672 KHWNILVGRQP
+672 EHWNILVGRQP

-694 WEISGEDVQIWLE
+694 WDISGEDVQIWLE
-707 KQGENSFAISAYC
+707 EQGENSFAISAYC

-727 REAECRVWWMLTT
+727 REEEGRAWWMLTT
-740 LTDQVLGEIPHMRYI
+740 LTDQVLGEISHMRYI

-855 DTLREEEG
+855 NTLREEEG

-872 KLEEVLTGGDGS
+872 KLEEVFATDEGS

-931 FRREAGSVSL
+931 FRREAGSVPL

-980 LEQWNDED
+980 LEQWNAED

-1042 IEVLESVREEGQNK
+1042 IEVLESVREEGQDK
-1056 AQWNMR
+1056 AEWNMR

-1145 SESPS
+1145 SDPPS

-1174 QHNGGIPVN
+1174 QHNGGIPMN

-1211 SCSLCGELGSQ
+1211 NCSLCGEMGSQ

-1250 DYRVCGPQG
+1250 DYRACGPQG

-1275 HLADSFEEFVR
+1275 HLADSFEEFIR

-1353 EDEENS
+1353 EDDENS

-1462 LKKDELPIF
+1462 IKEDELPIF

-1542 KHTITRSPGISL
+1542 KHTITRSPGVSL

-1563 GYEPIKGDPED
+1563 SYEPTEVEPETDD
-1574 DSCDHSDN
+1574 DS
-1582 DDTQDEEEFSNPE
+1582 
-1595 VYTEEE
+1595 
-1601 MEAVEEHIEQYFG
+1601 IG
-1614 KFENVFH
+1614 
-1621 ELVSPDIHVDI
+1621 
-1632 CVVPPSEE
+1632 
-1640 RDYCTLVTMGMG
+1640 
-1652 AHRMNVPEE
+1652 
-1661 LAEYK
+1661 
-1666 LERAELAIALPAD
+1666 
-1679 WKLDQESMKDE
+1679 
-1690 KWYWPIRLLK
+1690 
-1700 SLARLPIASD
+1700 
-1710 TWLGFGHTMDNKE
+1710 
-1723 NFAENTK
+1723 
-1730 LCAAILTGPQSTEEG
+1730 
-1745 GEVCTL
+1745 
-1751 PGGEEVNFYQVIP
+1751 
-1764 LYEDELD
+1764 
-1771 YKLEHDVDA
+1771 
-1780 LLNKMRGI
+1780 
-1788 SFVVNPT
+1788 
-1795 RQNAITRGTFS
+1795 
-1806 NDNFDGEMDDASY
+1806 MDDVSY
-1819 HLESIEEK
+1819 HIESIEEK

-1846 CMEHDLMGEDF
+1846 CMEHDLMGEKF
-1857 LKEYSEVA
+1857 LEEHGDVVN
-1865 KQVKADPASVDLRE
+1865 QVKADPGSTDLRT
-1879 FIRDELDG
+1879 FIREELFG
-1887 CLFSVLFNQ
+1887 CLFSALFNQ
-1896 QGRAFAGYYYGE
+1896 KGRAFAHYYYGE
-1908 GDSPYYPADIDD
+1908 NDAPYYPADIDD

-1938 EAYLFIPFDEKYYQ
+1938 ETYLFIPFDEKYYQ
-1952 TMAQVIEERFEN
+1952 AMAKVIEKRFVN

-1981 HAIMEYLDC
+1981 QAIMEYLDC

-2000 DDPIMSAYSYAQRLG
+2000 DDPIMSAYSYARRLG
-2015 VREGF
+2015 VREDF
-2020 VPVLIQ
+2020 IPVLIKP
-2026 ADDETLLECLVMNAD
+2026 DETLLECLVMNAD
-2041 PEHDA
+2041 PENDA
-2046 DCYEFDLK
+2046 DCYEFNPK
-2054 TVEEYRKK
+2054 AVEEYRKK

-2072 AILEELTGQRK
+2072 AVLEELTGQRK
-2083 EEAEDDD
+2083 EEAEEDDM
-2090 LDWEEEVLGEMEGGE
+2090 DWEEEIIGEIDGGIN
-2105 PNDRFANYW
+2105 NDRFASYW
-2114 NDDTGMTYP
+2114 DSDTNMTVP

-2139 YLPFGNWNECPDTPD
+2139 YLPFGNWNECPDTLE

-2164 QHGAIPAAMSH
+2164 QYDAVPAAMSH
-2175 DELEFELPTPI
+2175 DELEFLLPAPVP
-2186 SKERAMEVAVEQYG
+2186 KEKAIDVAVEQYG
-2200 FCPDLDQNED
+2200 FCPDLDQNA
-2210 GSIGSLADVL
+2210 SIGTLADTIH
-2220 WQSTVWY
+2220 QSTVWY

>member
-72 WKDNSKLDYD
+72 WKDNGKLDYD

-267 ITVTPEEH
+267 ITATPEEH

-285 AQNPLEYDLS
+285 VHAPLEYDLS

-323 NRDYHVKAEDVKSL
+323 NRDYYVKAEDMKNL
-337 LPDWKGADGCIAT
+337 LPDWEGADGCIAT
-350 NRITVEGRKVGYCYR
+350 NRITMEGYKVGYCYR
-365 EEPDGGWDSGWRFTA
+365 ENPDGGWDSGWRFTA
-380 GDESDEYM
+380 GDESEAYM

-399 NTICNDDPDIIPLL
+399 NTICNDDPDIISLL

-454 WHEED
+454 WHEES
-459 KHQKIV
+459 KQHKII

-471 SAEERTP
+471 PAEERTP
-478 EMDMELARAY
+478 EMDSELARAY
-488 NNLADSSEPEGRKLL
+488 NNLADPHKPTCKEMLKKALALL
-503 HQALEL
+503 KP
-509 MQSHEEE
+509 HEEYFE
-516 LGDTYSW
+516 DDYYW
-523 NFRMGYAYYY
+523 NFRMGYSYFY

-542 HFEKALELH
+542 YFEKALEVR
-551 PGDDPKLNTRQD
+551 PGDDDTKEFIER
-563 MEELIDSC
+563 C
-571 KKGISLP
+571 KQGISLP
-578 QFWECFRERTEN
+578 QFWECFRDRTEN

-616 ELVDQM
+616 ELVSQM

-659 LVYFQKHAPKEML
+659 LVYFQKHAPKEVL
-672 KHWNILVGRQP
+672 EHWNILVGRQP

-694 WEISGEDVQIWLE
+694 WDISGEDVQIWLE
-707 KQGENSFAISAYC
+707 EQGENSFAISAYC

-727 REAECRVWWMLTT
+727 REAEGRVWWMLTT

-755 DSFDVLEEPKA
+755 DSFDVLEEPRA
-766 EPSFLLSQLPDK
+766 EPSILMSQLPDALK
-778 LREQGLE
+778 ERGLE

-797 LGYKMEPKQDP
+797 LGYEMKPNEDP

-855 DTLREEEG
+855 DTLREKEG
-863 SQKIFDFRD
+863 TQKIFDFRD
-872 KLEEVLTGGDGS
+872 KLEELFTTGDGP

-908 QEALNMAKEFFEGT
+908 QTALQMAKNFFEDS
-922 DIPWAIFHT
+922 DIPWASFHT
-931 FRREAGSVSL
+931 FRREAGTVNL
-941 KQQDDGTET
+941 KTPSEEEPDDED
-950 ENQDDELDETLTGM
+950 QAPELDETLAGM

-970 QQNAE
+970 PQNE
-975 AFFAQ
+975 EEYFQQ

-1000 PENWR
+1000 PEDWR
-1005 NYRTA
+1005 NYRIA
-1010 YALARALEN
+1010 YAMARALEN

-1030 LKSKGDKALLRA
+1030 PNYKGDKALRRA
-1042 IEVLESVREEGQNK
+1042 IEVLESVREEGQDK
-1056 AQWNMR
+1056 AEWNMR
-1062 MAYGYQYLYGQEEK
+1062 MAYGYQYLYGQEEQ

-1082 RWAELDPEDEN
+1082 RWAELDPEDKD
-1093 APAVIREC
+1093 APAVIQEC
-1101 KAEIRKRQRS
+1101 QKEIAKRAEAEAEDES
-1111 RKKKA
+1111 DHTGV
-1116 KFVPGDTP
+1116 FT
-1124 FEGFDL
+1124 GF
-1130 TNFWDDNWYALKEYV
+1130 
-1145 SESPS
+1145 
-1150 DELIASVEEELGY
+1150 
-1163 KLPAAYIWLMK
+1163 
-1174 QHNGGIPVN
+1174 
-1183 TCYPCDE
+1183 
-1190 PTCWAD
+1190 
-1196 DHVAITGIFGIGREK
+1196 
-1211 SCSLCGELGSQ
+1211 
-1222 FMIDEWEYPAIGVA
+1222 
-1236 ICDCP
+1236 
-1241 SAGHDMIFL
+1241 
-1250 DYRVCGPQG
+1250 
-1259 EPAVVHVD
+1259 
-1267 QENDYKIT
+1267 
-1275 HLADSFEEFVR
+1275 
-1286 GLEHESLYDPDEDVE
+1286 
-1301 DLEDDADEEKTD
+1301 
-1313 RKGSFAGSVLLS
+1313 VLLS
-1325 KAEWD
+1325 KGEWD
-1330 KEQLIRNLR
+1330 KEQFIRDMK
-1339 EEWGIVDEEPDEGD
+1339 EKWDIAVDEYDAS
-1353 EDEENS
+1353 EEKD
-1359 DDAVVMRVGGM
+1359 DDALVFEVGDM
-1370 MLIVTLFH
+1370 VAAVSLATYP
-1378 GHIPDNEAE
+1378 IPNGEAE
-1387 INAENNY
+1387 LNAENNY
-1394 MWPEAVEVAKAHKA
+1394 MWEDAVKVAKEHCA
-1408 HIMVAVLGEEEKLLE
+1408 HIMVAVLGKEENLLE
-1423 RGKLFTKAM
+1423 KGKLYTKVVA
-1432 AVCCKQKYA
+1432 ACCRQEYA
-1441 TGVYT
+1441 TGIYT

-1454 FYEGLADM
+1454 FYEGFADM
-1462 LKKDELPIF
+1462 MQDGELPIF
-1471 NWVWFGL
+1471 NWIWFGL
-1478 YRSEGGL
+1478 WRNENGM
-1485 NGYTYGMDVFGKEE
+1485 NGYTYGMDVFGKDE
-1499 MEVLN
+1499 MEVLG
-1504 TDAEPE
+1504 TDAKPSD
-1510 ELRDFLASLASYVLA
+1510 LRDFLASLVSYVLEN
-1525 CDVTLQDGETIG
+1525 DVELHDGETIG
-1537 FSADD
+1537 FAADD
-1542 KHTITRSPGISL
+1542 KHTITRSPGVGL

-1563 GYEPIKGDPED
+1563 SWESSDGDPD
-1574 DSCDHSDN
+1574 DDG
-1582 DDTQDEEEFSNPE
+1582 DDPDGEMPEDEEAGVPE

-1601 MEAVEEHIEQYFG
+1601 MEAVEGHIQQYFG
-1614 KFENVFH
+1614 KVENVFH

-1632 CVVPPSEE
+1632 CMVPPTEE

-1661 LAEYK
+1661 LVEYK

-1700 SLARLPIASD
+1700 SLARLPINCDS
-1710 TWLGFGHTMDNKE
+1710 WLGHGHTVE
-1723 NFAENTK
+1723 NREPFADNTK
-1730 LCAAILTGPQSTEEG
+1730 LCTATLIGPQDTEDG
-1745 GEVCTL
+1745 SEVCTL

-1771 YKLEHDVDA
+1771 YKLEHDTDA

-1795 RQNAITRGTFS
+1795 RQDAITRGTLS
-1806 NDNFDGEMDDASY
+1806 NDDFDGEMDDASY

-1887 CLFSVLFNQ
+1887 CLFSVLFNH

-1908 GDSPYYPADIDD
+1908 GDSPYYPADVDD
-1920 YALKYFGP
+1920 NALCFFGP
-1928 SRYHSNEFQQ
+1928 ERYHSDEFQD
-1938 EAYLFIPFDEKYYQ
+1938 EAYLFIPFDEDYYQ
-1952 TMAQVIEERFEN
+1952 AMAEVIGERFEN

-1981 HAIMEYLDC
+1981 QAIMEYLDC

-2041 PEHDA
+2041 PKNDV
-2046 DCYEFDLK
+2046 DIYEFDLK
-2054 TVEEYRKK
+2054 AVTEYRKK
-2062 MLSAPVKDGK
+2062 MLSTPVKDGK
-2072 AILEELTGQRK
+2072 TVLEELTGQRK

-2090 LDWEEEVLGEMEGGE
+2090 MDWDEEVLGEMEGGE
-2105 PNDRFANYW
+2105 PNDRFSSYW
-2114 NDDTGMTYP
+2114 DDDTEMTYP

-2139 YLPFGNWNECPDTPD
+2139 YLPFGNWNDCPDTPE
-2154 LMAVAKYWFE
+2154 LMAAAKYWFQ

>member
-1 MGAWGIKALERDE
+1 
-14 GLDVLDILKNEYV
+14 
-27 PEHPVM
+27 
-33 DLGEMIELMKEEVML
+33 
-48 GSDFSQIDFL
+48 
-58 FDNTAMALA
+58 
-67 ELYFQ
+67 
-72 WKDNSKLDYD
+72 
-82 HEEAIWDKVT
+82 
-92 GFTASKEALAFLLRQ
+92 
-107 LTDIK
+107 
-112 NEVPDEDGIREI
+112 
-124 VDLWK
+124 
-129 NEDSG
+129 
-134 EIAPAWLE
+134 
-142 HLNQLIDRLDS
+142 
-153 EQEARQMYIK
+153 MYIK
-163 KYWGNFIG
+163 KYWGNFSG

-187 KEEIPLSEI
+187 KEEIPLGEI

-213 EYLEFTHSDGVEMDF
+213 EYLEFTHSNGVEMDF

-238 AAILLECSVSGSVNL
+238 AAILLECSVSGSVDL
-253 QDLDEYNTPARRIR
+253 HDLDEYNTPFRRIR
-267 ITVTPEEH
+267 ITATPEEH
-275 DAMNK
+275 DAMDCV
-280 ALADF
+280 LADF

-295 EMMDN
+295 EMMD
-300 EEIQEMAR
+300 EEAIQEMAR
-308 DVEALRKELYEAAGR
+308 DVEALRKDLYEATGR
-323 NRDYHVKAEDVKSL
+323 NRDYHVKAENVKNL
-337 LPDWKGADGCIAT
+337 LPGWEGADGCIAT
-350 NRITVEGRKVGYCYR
+350 NRITVEGCKVGYCYR
-365 EEPDGGWDSGWRFTA
+365 ETPDGGWDSGWRFTA

-388 DDPNNAGIYKL
+388 DDPNNAGLYKL

-430 QIKDWKPDEDE
+430 PIERPEPENE
-441 EDPDMDILKQCQK
+441 EEPDMDILQQCQK

-471 SAEERTP
+471 PAQERTP
-478 EMDMELARAY
+478 DIDMELARAY
-488 NNLADSSEPEGRKLL
+488 NNLADPSEPEGRKLL
-503 HQALEL
+503 HRALEL

-516 LGDTYSW
+516 LGETYSW
-523 NFRMGYAYYY
+523 NFRMGYANYY

-542 HFEKALELH
+542 YFEKALELH
-551 PGDDPKLNTRQD
+551 PGDDPKLNTKQD
-563 MEELIDSC
+563 IEELIDWC
-571 KKGISLP
+571 RKGISLP
-578 QFWECFRERTEN
+578 QFSECFRERTED
-590 WWETFAEMEAELRQ
+590 WWETFAEMEAQLRR
-604 MMDEDKDHTRGA
+604 MMDEDKEHTHGA
-616 ELVDQM
+616 EIVAQM
-622 QETLNLVF
+622 EGALNLVF

-643 YELILTPEGDK
+643 HELILTPDGDK

-659 LVYFQKHAPKEML
+659 LVYFQKHAPKEVL
-672 KHWNILVGRQP
+672 EHWNILVGRQP
-683 LQNIGLRTEDG
+683 IQNIGLRTDDG

-707 KQGENSFAISAYC
+707 EQGENSFAISAYC

-727 REAECRVWWMLTT
+727 REEEGRAWWMLTT

-872 KLEEVLTGGDGS
+872 KLEEVFATGDGP

-891 GATGLYCGYVD
+891 GATGLFCGYVD

-908 QEALNMAKEFFEGT
+908 RTALQMAKKFFEDS
-922 DIPWAIFHT
+922 DIPWATFHT
-931 FRREAGSVSL
+931 FRRDAGTVNL
-941 KQQDDGTET
+941 KTPSEEEPDDED
-950 ENQDDELDETLTGM
+950 QVPELDETLTGM

-988 EYTRCIQALNAI
+988 EYTRCIQALNTI
-1000 PENWR
+1000 PEELR

-1030 LKSKGDKALLRA
+1030 PNYKGDKALMRA
-1042 IEVLESVREEGQNK
+1042 IEVLESVREEGRNK
-1056 AQWNMR
+1056 AEWNMR

-1111 RKKKA
+1111 RNKKA

-1145 SESPS
+1145 SEPPS

-1190 PTCWAD
+1190 PTCWAE

-1211 SCSLCGELGSQ
+1211 IYSLCGELGSQ

-1250 DYRVCGPQG
+1250 DYRACGPQG

-1275 HLADSFEEFVR
+1275 HLADSFEEFIR
-1286 GLEHESLYDPDEDVE
+1286 GLEHESLYDLDEDAE
-1301 DLEDDADEEKTD
+1301 DLDEEDDADGEESD
-1313 RKGSFAGSVLLS
+1313 HKGSFAGSVLLS

-1330 KEQLIRNLR
+1330 KEQFIRDLR

-1353 EDEENS
+1353 ENDEYS
-1359 DDAVVMRVGGM
+1359 SDAVVMRVGGM

-1408 HIMVAVLGEEEKLLE
+1408 HIVVAVLGEEEKLLE

-1454 FYEGLADM
+1454 FYEGFADM
-1462 LKKDELPIF
+1462 LKEDELPIF
-1471 NWVWFGL
+1471 NWIWFGL

-1485 NGYTYGMDVFGKEE
+1485 NGYTYGMDVFGKDE

-1504 TDAEPE
+1504 ANAEPGD
-1510 ELRDFLASLASYVLA
+1510 LRDFLASLASYVLA
-1525 CDVTLQDGETIG
+1525 CDVTLKDGETIG

-1563 GYEPIKGDPED
+1563 SYEPSEGGPDADGED
-1574 DSCDHSDN
+1574 GPDGEGP
-1582 DDTQDEEEFSNPE
+1582 QDEDPGEPE

-1601 MEAVEEHIEQYFG
+1601 MEAVEGYIEKYFG
-1614 KFENVFH
+1614 EVENVFH

-1632 CVVPPSEE
+1632 CVVPPAEE
-1640 RDYCTLVTMGMG
+1640 RDYYTLVTMGMG

-1679 WKLDQESMKDE
+1679 WKLDQESMQDE
-1690 KWYWPIRLLK
+1690 RWYWPIRLLK
-1700 SLARLPIASD
+1700 VLARLPIASD
-1710 TWLGFGHTMDNKE
+1710 TWLGFGHTMDNE
-1723 NFAENTK
+1723 EDFAKNTE
-1730 LCAAILTGPQSTEEG
+1730 LCAALLTGPQGTEDG
-1745 GEVCTL
+1745 SEVCTL

-1764 LYEDELD
+1764 LYRDELE
-1771 YKLEHDVDA
+1771 YKMEQDADA

-1795 RQNAITRGTFS
+1795 RQDAITRGALAKES
-1806 NDNFDGEMDDASY
+1806 FDGDMDNAAW
-1819 HLESIEEK
+1819 HLETIREK
-1827 ELPID
+1827 HLPVD
-1832 PINAYNHMAIYLRW
+1832 EINAYNHMAIYLRW
-1846 CMEHDLMGEDF
+1846 CIEHDLMSVEFIERYNEQYQAF
-1857 LKEYSEVA
+1857 L
-1865 KQVKADPASVDLRE
+1865 ADIRRADLRS
-1879 FIRDELDG
+1879 FIRDSLKG
-1887 CLFSVLFNQ
+1887 QLFGALFNEV
-1896 QGRAFAGYYYGE
+1896 GSAFAGYYYGVS
-1908 GDSPYYPADIDD
+1908 DSPYFPSDIDD
-1920 YALKYFGP
+1920 YALRFFGP
-1928 SRYHSNEFQQ
+1928 ERYHSDEFQD
-1938 EAYLFIPFDEKYYQ
+1938 EAYLFIPFDEDYYQ
-1952 TMAQVIEERFEN
+1952 AMAKVIEERFAN

-1973 TLEPSEVA
+1973 TLEPSELA
-1981 HAIMEYLDC
+1981 EALMEYLDC

-2000 DDPIMSAYSYAQRLG
+2000 DDPIMSAYSYARRLG
-2015 VREGF
+2015 VREDF
-2020 VPVLIQ
+2020 IPVLIK

-2054 TVEEYRKK
+2054 TVEAYRKK
-2062 MLSAPVKDGK
+2062 MLSAPIKDGK
-2072 AILEELTGQRK
+2072 AVLEGLTGQRR

-2090 LDWEEEVLGEMEGGE
+2090 MDWEGEVLGEMEGGYD
-2105 PNDRFANYW
+2105 NDRLSCYW
-2114 NDDTGMTYP
+2114 GSDSHMTYP

-2164 QHGAIPAAMSH
+2164 QYGAVPAAMSH
-2175 DELEFELPTPI
+2175 DELEFLLPDPV
-2186 SKERAMEVAVEQYG
+2186 SKEKAMEVATEQYG
-2200 FCPDLDQNED
+2200 FCSDIVDQEQDDPTVGN
-2210 GSIGSLADVL
+2210 LADVL

>member
-1 MGAWGIKALERDE
+1 
-14 GLDVLDILKNEYV
+14 
-27 PEHPVM
+27 
-33 DLGEMIELMKEEVML
+33 
-48 GSDFSQIDFL
+48 
-58 FDNTAMALA
+58 
-67 ELYFQ
+67 
-72 WKDNSKLDYD
+72 
-82 HEEAIWDKVT
+82 
-92 GFTASKEALAFLLRQ
+92 
-107 LTDIK
+107 
-112 NEVPDEDGIREI
+112 
-124 VDLWK
+124 
-129 NEDSG
+129 
-134 EIAPAWLE
+134 
-142 HLNQLIDRLDS
+142 
-153 EQEARQMYIK
+153 MYIK
-163 KYWGNFIG
+163 KYWGNFSG

-187 KEEIPLSEI
+187 KEEIPLGEI

-213 EYLEFTHSDGVEMDF
+213 EYLEFTHSNGVEMDF

-238 AAILLECSVSGSVNL
+238 AAILLECSVSGSVDL
-253 QDLDEYNTPARRIR
+253 HDLDEYNTPFRRIR
-267 ITVTPEEH
+267 ITATPEEH
-275 DAMNK
+275 DAMDCV
-280 ALADF
+280 LADF

-295 EMMDN
+295 EMMD
-300 EEIQEMAR
+300 EEAIQEMAR
-308 DVEALRKELYEAAGR
+308 DVEALRKDLYEATGR
-323 NRDYHVKAEDVKSL
+323 NRDYHVKAENVKNL
-337 LPDWKGADGCIAT
+337 LPGWEGADGCIAT
-350 NRITVEGRKVGYCYR
+350 NRITVEGCKVGYCYR
-365 EEPDGGWDSGWRFTA
+365 ETPDGGWDSGWRFTA

-388 DDPNNAGIYKL
+388 DDPNNAGLYKL

-430 QIKDWKPDEDE
+430 PIERPEPENE
-441 EDPDMDILKQCQK
+441 EEPDMDILQQCQK

-471 SAEERTP
+471 PAQERTP
-478 EMDMELARAY
+478 DIDMELARAY
-488 NNLADSSEPEGRKLL
+488 NNLADPSEPEGRKLL
-503 HQALEL
+503 HRALEL

-516 LGDTYSW
+516 LGETYSW
-523 NFRMGYAYYY
+523 NFRMGYANYY

-542 HFEKALELH
+542 YFEKALELH
-551 PGDDPKLNTRQD
+551 PGDDPKLNTKQD
-563 MEELIDSC
+563 IEELIDWC
-571 KKGISLP
+571 RKGISLP
-578 QFWECFRERTEN
+578 QFSECFRERTED
-590 WWETFAEMEAELRQ
+590 WWETFAEMEAQLRR
-604 MMDEDKDHTRGA
+604 MMDEDKEHTHGA
-616 ELVDQM
+616 EIVAQM
-622 QETLNLVF
+622 EGALNLVF

-643 YELILTPEGDK
+643 HELILTPDGDK

-659 LVYFQKHAPKEML
+659 LVYFQKHAPKEVL
-672 KHWNILVGRQP
+672 EHWNILVGRQP
-683 LQNIGLRTEDG
+683 IQNIGLRTDDG

-707 KQGENSFAISAYC
+707 EQGENSFAISAYC

-727 REAECRVWWMLTT
+727 REAEGRVWWMLTT
-740 LTDQVLGEIPHMRYI
+740 FTDQVLGEIPHMRYI

-766 EPSFLLSQLPDK
+766 ESSMLMSQLPDALK
-778 LREQGLE
+778 ERGLE

-797 LGYKMEPKQDP
+797 LGYEMKPNKDL

-820 TCCVPLINGYLNADN
+820 TCCVPLINSYLNADN
-835 DFMDD
+835 DFMDV

-872 KLEEVLTGGDGS
+872 KLEEVLTVGDGS

-908 QEALNMAKEFFEGT
+908 REALNMAKEFFEGT

-1000 PENWR
+1000 PEDWR

-1042 IEVLESVREEGQNK
+1042 IEVLESVREEGQDK
-1056 AQWNMR
+1056 AEWNMR

-1082 RWAELDPEDEN
+1082 RWVELDPEDEN
-1093 APAVIREC
+1093 APVVVREC
-1101 KAEIRKRQRS
+1101 KAEIRKHQRS
-1111 RKKKA
+1111 RKKA

-1124 FEGFDL
+1124 FEGFEL
-1130 TNFWDDNWYALKEYV
+1130 TNFWDDNWYALKEYI
-1145 SESPS
+1145 SEPPS
-1150 DELIASVEEELGY
+1150 DELIASVEDELGY

-1250 DYRVCGPQG
+1250 DYRACGPQG

-1275 HLADSFEEFVR
+1275 HLADSFEEFIR
-1286 GLEHESLYDPDEDVE
+1286 GLEHESLYDLDEDAE
-1301 DLEDDADEEKTD
+1301 DLDEEDDADGEESD
-1313 RKGSFAGSVLLS
+1313 HKGSFAGSVLLS

-1330 KEQLIRNLR
+1330 KEQFIRDLR

-1353 EDEENS
+1353 ENDEYS
-1359 DDAVVMRVGGM
+1359 SDAVVMRVGGM

-1408 HIMVAVLGEEEKLLE
+1408 HIVVAVLGEEEKLLE

-1454 FYEGLADM
+1454 FYEGFADM
-1462 LKKDELPIF
+1462 LKEDELPIF
-1471 NWVWFGL
+1471 NWIWFGL

-1485 NGYTYGMDVFGKEE
+1485 NGYTYGMDVFGKDE

-1504 TDAEPE
+1504 ANAEPGD
-1510 ELRDFLASLASYVLA
+1510 LRDFLASLASYVLA
-1525 CDVTLQDGETIG
+1525 CDVTLKDGETIG

-1563 GYEPIKGDPED
+1563 SYEPSEGGPDADGED
-1574 DSCDHSDN
+1574 GPDGEGP
-1582 DDTQDEEEFSNPE
+1582 QDEDPGEPE

-1601 MEAVEEHIEQYFG
+1601 MEAVEGYIEKYFG
-1614 KFENVFH
+1614 EVENVFH

-1632 CVVPPSEE
+1632 CVVPPAEE
-1640 RDYCTLVTMGMG
+1640 RDYYTLVTMGMG

-1679 WKLDQESMKDE
+1679 WKLDQESMQDE
-1690 KWYWPIRLLK
+1690 RWYWPIRLLK
-1700 SLARLPIASD
+1700 VLARLPIASD
-1710 TWLGFGHTMDNKE
+1710 TWLGFGHTMDNE
-1723 NFAENTK
+1723 EDFAKNTE
-1730 LCAAILTGPQSTEEG
+1730 LCAALLTGPQGTEDG
-1745 GEVCTL
+1745 SEVCTL

-1764 LYEDELD
+1764 LYRDELE
-1771 YKLEHDVDA
+1771 YKMEQDADA

-1795 RQNAITRGTFS
+1795 RQDAITRGALAKES
-1806 NDNFDGEMDDASY
+1806 FDGDMDNAAW
-1819 HLESIEEK
+1819 HLETIREK
-1827 ELPID
+1827 HLPVD
-1832 PINAYNHMAIYLRW
+1832 EINAYNHMAIYLRW
-1846 CMEHDLMGEDF
+1846 CIEHDLMSVEFIERYNEQYQAF
-1857 LKEYSEVA
+1857 L
-1865 KQVKADPASVDLRE
+1865 ADIRRADLRS
-1879 FIRDELDG
+1879 FIRDSLKG
-1887 CLFSVLFNQ
+1887 QLFGALFNEV
-1896 QGRAFAGYYYGE
+1896 GSAFAGYYYGVS
-1908 GDSPYYPADIDD
+1908 DSPYFPSDIDD
-1920 YALKYFGP
+1920 YALRFFGP
-1928 SRYHSNEFQQ
+1928 ERYHSDEFQD
-1938 EAYLFIPFDEKYYQ
+1938 EAYLFIPFDEDYYQ
-1952 TMAQVIEERFEN
+1952 AMAKVIEERFAN

-1973 TLEPSEVA
+1973 TLEPSELA
-1981 HAIMEYLDC
+1981 EALMEYLDC

-2000 DDPIMSAYSYAQRLG
+2000 DDPIMSAYSYARRLG
-2015 VREGF
+2015 VREDF
-2020 VPVLIQ
+2020 IPVLIK

-2054 TVEEYRKK
+2054 TVEAYRKK
-2062 MLSAPVKDGK
+2062 MLSAPIKDGK
-2072 AILEELTGQRK
+2072 AVLEGLTGQRR

-2090 LDWEEEVLGEMEGGE
+2090 MDWEGEVLGEMEGGYD
-2105 PNDRFANYW
+2105 NDRLSCYW
-2114 NDDTGMTYP
+2114 GSDSHMTYP

-2164 QHGAIPAAMSH
+2164 QYGAVPAAMSH
-2175 DELEFELPTPI
+2175 DELEFLLPDPV
-2186 SKERAMEVAVEQYG
+2186 SKEKAMEVATEQYG
-2200 FCPDLDQNED
+2200 FCSDIVDQEQDDPTVGN
-2210 GSIGSLADVL
+2210 LADVL

>member
-1 MGAWGIKALERDE
+1 
-14 GLDVLDILKNEYV
+14 
-27 PEHPVM
+27 
-33 DLGEMIELMKEEVML
+33 
-48 GSDFSQIDFL
+48 
-58 FDNTAMALA
+58 
-67 ELYFQ
+67 
-72 WKDNSKLDYD
+72 
-82 HEEAIWDKVT
+82 
-92 GFTASKEALAFLLRQ
+92 
-107 LTDIK
+107 
-112 NEVPDEDGIREI
+112 
-124 VDLWK
+124 
-129 NEDSG
+129 
-134 EIAPAWLE
+134 
-142 HLNQLIDRLDS
+142 
-153 EQEARQMYIK
+153 MYIK

-187 KEEIPLSEI
+187 QEEIPLSEI

-253 QDLDEYNTPARRIR
+253 QDLDEYNTPARRVR
-267 ITVTPEEH
+267 ITATPEEH

-285 AQNPLEYDLS
+285 VHAPLEYDLS
-295 EMMDN
+295 EMMGED
-300 EEIQEMAR
+300 EITDMAYQVEM
-308 DVEALRKELYEAAGR
+308 LRKELYEASGR
-323 NRDYHVKAEDVKSL
+323 NRNYHVKAEDVKDL
-337 LPDWKGADGCIAT
+337 LPGWEGADGCIAT
-350 NRITVEGRKVGYCYR
+350 NRITVEGCKVGYCYR
-365 EEPDGGWDSGWRFTA
+365 EKPDGGWDSGWRFTA
-380 GDESDEYM
+380 GDESEEYM

-413 NTPAP
+413 HTPAP

-459 KHQKIV
+459 KHLKIV

-471 SAEERTP
+471 PAEERTP
-478 EMDMELARAY
+478 EVDMELARAY
-488 NNLADSSEPEGRKLL
+488 NNLADPSEPEGRKLL
-503 HQALEL
+503 HRALEL

-542 HFEKALELH
+542 YFEKALELH

-578 QFWECFRERTEN
+578 RFSECFRERTEN

-616 ELVDQM
+616 ELVAQM

-643 YELILTPEGDK
+643 HELILTPEGDK

-659 LVYFQKHAPKEML
+659 LIYFQKHAPKEVL
-672 KHWNILVGRQP
+672 EHWNILVGRQP

-694 WEISGEDVQIWLE
+694 WDISGDDVQIWLE
-707 KQGENSFAISAYC
+707 EQGENSFAISAYC

-727 REAECRVWWMLTT
+727 REAEGRFWWMLTT
-740 LTDQVLGEIPHMRYI
+740 LTDQVLGEISHMWYI
-755 DSFDVLEEPKA
+755 DDFNVLEEPKA
-766 EPSFLLSQLPDK
+766 EQSFLLSQLPDK
-778 LREQGLE
+778 LKEKGAN
-785 LSTDPEAYLESY
+785 LSTDPEAYLNSY
-797 LGYKMEPKQDP
+797 LGYKMEPNKDP
-808 DADWRLDVMAGS
+808 EADWRLDVMAGS
-820 TCCVPLINGYLNADN
+820 TCCVPLINGYLDADN

-855 DTLREEEG
+855 DTLREKEG
-863 SQKIFDFRD
+863 TQKIFDFRD
-872 KLEEVLTGGDGS
+872 KLEEVFTTGDGP

-891 GATGLYCGYVD
+891 GATGLFCGYVD

-908 QEALNMAKEFFEGT
+908 QTALQMAKNFFEDS
-922 DIPWAIFHT
+922 DIPWASFHT
-931 FRREAGSVSL
+931 FRREAGTVNL
-941 KQQDDGTET
+941 KTPSEEEQAP
-950 ENQDDELDETLTGM
+950 ELDETLAGM

-970 QQNAE
+970 PQNE
-975 AFFAQ
+975 EEFFQQ

-1000 PENWR
+1000 PEDWR
-1005 NYRTA
+1005 NYRTS

-1030 LKSKGDKALLRA
+1030 PNYKGDKALRRA
-1042 IEVLESVREEGQNK
+1042 IDVLESVREEGQDK
-1056 AQWNMR
+1056 AEWNMR

-1082 RWAELDPEDEN
+1082 RWAELDPQDEN
-1093 APAVIREC
+1093 ALAVIQEC
-1101 KAEIRKRQRS
+1101 QEEIAKRAEAEAEDES
-1111 RKKKA
+1111 DHTGV
-1116 KFVPGDTP
+1116 FT
-1124 FEGFDL
+1124 GF
-1130 TNFWDDNWYALKEYV
+1130 
-1145 SESPS
+1145 
-1150 DELIASVEEELGY
+1150 
-1163 KLPAAYIWLMK
+1163 
-1174 QHNGGIPVN
+1174 
-1183 TCYPCDE
+1183 
-1190 PTCWAD
+1190 
-1196 DHVAITGIFGIGREK
+1196 
-1211 SCSLCGELGSQ
+1211 
-1222 FMIDEWEYPAIGVA
+1222 
-1236 ICDCP
+1236 
-1241 SAGHDMIFL
+1241 
-1250 DYRVCGPQG
+1250 
-1259 EPAVVHVD
+1259 
-1267 QENDYKIT
+1267 
-1275 HLADSFEEFVR
+1275 
-1286 GLEHESLYDPDEDVE
+1286 
-1301 DLEDDADEEKTD
+1301 
-1313 RKGSFAGSVLLS
+1313 VLLS

-1330 KEQLIRNLR
+1330 KEQFIRDMK
-1339 EEWGIVDEEPDEGD
+1339 EKWDIAVDEYDAS
-1353 EDEENS
+1353 EEKD
-1359 DDAVVMRVGGM
+1359 DDALVFEVGD
-1370 MLIVTLFH
+1370 MLAAVSLASYP
-1378 GHIPDNEAE
+1378 IPGGEAE
-1387 INAENNY
+1387 GNAENNY
-1394 MWPEAVEVAKAHKA
+1394 MWEDAVKVAKEHCAHL
-1408 HIMVAVLGEEEKLLE
+1408 MVAVLGKEEDLLE
-1423 RGKLFTKAM
+1423 KGKLFAKVVA
-1432 AVCCKQKYA
+1432 ACCRQENA
-1441 TGVYT
+1441 TGIYT

-1454 FYEGLADM
+1454 FYEGFADIM
-1462 LKKDELPIF
+1462 QEDELPIF
-1471 NWVWFGL
+1471 NWIWFGL
-1478 YRSEGGL
+1478 WRDENGM
-1485 NGYTYGMDVFGKEE
+1485 NGYTYGLESFGKEE
-1499 MEVLN
+1499 MEVLGI
-1504 TDAEPE
+1504 DAKPSD
-1510 ELRDFLASLASYVLA
+1510 LRDFLASLVSYVLEN
-1525 CDVTLQDGETIG
+1525 DVELHDGETIG
-1537 FSADD
+1537 FDADD
-1542 KHTITRSPGISL
+1542 KHTIIRSPGVGL

-1563 GYEPIKGDPED
+1563 SWASSDGDPD
-1574 DSCDHSDN
+1574 DDG
-1582 DDTQDEEEFSNPE
+1582 DDPDGEAPEGEEADVPE

-1601 MEAVEEHIEQYFG
+1601 MEAVEGHIQQYFG

-1621 ELVSPDIHVDI
+1621 ELSSPDIHVDI

-1640 RDYCTLVTMGMG
+1640 RDYYTLVTMGMG

-1661 LAEYK
+1661 LVEYK

-1700 SLARLPIASD
+1700 SLARLPINCDS
-1710 TWLGFGHTMDNKE
+1710 WLGHGHTVE
-1723 NFAENTK
+1723 NREPFADNTK
-1730 LCAAILTGPQSTEEG
+1730 LCTATLIGPQDTEDG
-1745 GEVCTL
+1745 SEVCIL

-1771 YKLEHDVDA
+1771 YKLEHDTDA

-1795 RQNAITRGTFS
+1795 RQDAITRGTLS
-1806 NDNFDGEMDDASY
+1806 NDDFDGEMDDASY
-1819 HLESIEEK
+1819 HIESIEEK

-1846 CMEHDLMGEDF
+1846 CMEHDLMGEEF
-1857 LKEYSEVA
+1857 LAEYGEVVE
-1865 KQVKADPASVDLRE
+1865 KVKADSASVDLRE

-1887 CLFSVLFNQ
+1887 CLFSVLFNH

-1908 GDSPYYPADIDD
+1908 GDSPYYPADVDD
-1920 YALKYFGP
+1920 NALCFFGP
-1928 SRYHSNEFQQ
+1928 ERYHSDEFQD
-1938 EAYLFIPFDEKYYQ
+1938 EAYLFIPFDEDYYQ
-1952 TMAQVIEERFEN
+1952 AMAEVIEERFAN

-1981 HAIMEYLDC
+1981 QAIMEYLDC

-2041 PEHDA
+2041 PKNDV
-2046 DCYEFDLK
+2046 DIYEFDLK
-2054 TVEEYRKK
+2054 AVTEYRKK
-2062 MLSAPVKDGK
+2062 MLSTPVKDGK
-2072 AILEELTGQRK
+2072 TVLEELTGQRK

-2090 LDWEEEVLGEMEGGE
+2090 MDWDEEILGEMEGGE
-2105 PNDRFANYW
+2105 PNDRFSSYW
-2114 NDDTGMTYP
+2114 DDDTEMTYP
-2123 LILAK
+2123 LILAE

-2139 YLPFGNWNECPDTPD
+2139 YLPFGNWNDCPDTPD
-2154 LMAVAKYWFE
+2154 LMAAAKYWFE
-2164 QHGAIPAAMSH
+2164 QYGAVPAAMSH
-2175 DELEFELPTPI
+2175 DELEFLLPAPVP
-2186 SKERAMEVAVEQYG
+2186 KEKAMDVAVELYG

-2210 GSIGSLADVL
+2210 GSIGSLADAL

>member
-72 WKDNSKLDYD
+72 WKDNGKLDYD

-196 FAKIG
+196 FSKIG

-267 ITVTPEEH
+267 ITATPEEH

-285 AQNPLEYDLS
+285 AQSPLTYDLH
-295 EMMDN
+295 EMMDD
-300 EEIQEMAR
+300 EEIQEMAHH
-308 DVEALRKELYEAAGR
+308 VEALRKELYEAAGR
-323 NRDYHVKAEDVKSL
+323 NRNYQVKAEDVKHL
-337 LPDWKGADGCIAT
+337 LADWEGADGCIAT

-365 EEPDGGWDSGWRFTA
+365 EIPDGNWDSGWRFTA

-399 NTICNDDPDIIPLL
+399 NTICNDDPDIISLL

-454 WHEED
+454 WHEES
-459 KHQKIV
+459 KQHKII

-471 SAEERTP
+471 PAEERTP
-478 EMDMELARAY
+478 EMDSELARAY
-488 NNLADSSEPEGRKLL
+488 NNLADPHKPTCKEMLKKALALL
-503 HQALEL
+503 KP
-509 MQSHEEE
+509 HEEYFE
-516 LGDTYSW
+516 DDYYW
-523 NFRMGYAYYY
+523 NFRMGYSYFY

-542 HFEKALELH
+542 YFEKALEVR
-551 PGDDPKLNTRQD
+551 PGDDDTK
-563 MEELIDSC
+563 EFIDRC
-571 KKGISLP
+571 KQGISLP
-578 QFWECFRERTEN
+578 QFWECFRDRTEN

-604 MMDEDKDHTRGA
+604 MMDDDKDHTRGA
-616 ELVDQM
+616 ELVAQM
-622 QETLNLVF
+622 EETLNLAF
-630 DEISFEM
+630 DEISFEL
-637 GFNGEK
+637 GVGGEK
-643 YELILTPEGDK
+643 HELILTPEGNK

-659 LVYFQKHAPKEML
+659 LVYFQKHAPKEVL
-672 KHWNILVGRQP
+672 EHWNILVGRQP
-683 LQNIGLRTEDG
+683 VQNIGLRTNDG
-694 WEISGEDVQIWLE
+694 WEISGDDVQIWLE
-707 KQGENSFAISAYC
+707 EQGENSFAISAYC
-720 EKLLPML
+720 EKLLPKL
-727 REAECRVWWMLTT
+727 QEEEGRAWWMLTT
-740 LTDQVLGEIPHMRYI
+740 LTDQVLGEISHMRYI

-908 QEALNMAKEFFEGT
+908 REALNMAKEFFEGT

-931 FRREAGSVSL
+931 FRREAGSVPL

-970 QQNAE
+970 QQDAE

-1000 PENWR
+1000 PEDWR

-1030 LKSKGDKALLRA
+1030 LKSKGDKALQRA
-1042 IEVLESVREEGQNK
+1042 IEVLESVREEGQDK
-1056 AQWNMR
+1056 AEWNMR

-1145 SESPS
+1145 SDPPS

-1174 QHNGGIPVN
+1174 QHNGGIPMN

-1211 SCSLCGELGSQ
+1211 NCSLCGEMGSQ

-1250 DYRVCGPQG
+1250 DYRACGPQG

-1275 HLADSFEEFVR
+1275 HLADSFEEFIR

-1301 DLEDDADEEKTD
+1301 DLNEDVDADEEETD
-1313 RKGSFAGSVLLS
+1313 HKGSFAGSVLLS
-1325 KAEWD
+1325 KVEWD
-1330 KEQLIRNLR
+1330 KEQLIRDLR

-1353 EDEENS
+1353 EDDENS

-1394 MWPEAVEVAKAHKA
+1394 MWPEAVEVTKAHKA

-1462 LKKDELPIF
+1462 IKEDELPIF

-1510 ELRDFLASLASYVLA
+1510 DLRDFLASLASYVLA

-1542 KHTITRSPGISL
+1542 KHTITRSPGVSL

-1563 GYEPIKGDPED
+1563 SYEPTEVEPETDD
-1574 DSCDHSDN
+1574 DS
-1582 DDTQDEEEFSNPE
+1582 
-1595 VYTEEE
+1595 
-1601 MEAVEEHIEQYFG
+1601 IG
-1614 KFENVFH
+1614 
-1621 ELVSPDIHVDI
+1621 
-1632 CVVPPSEE
+1632 
-1640 RDYCTLVTMGMG
+1640 
-1652 AHRMNVPEE
+1652 
-1661 LAEYK
+1661 
-1666 LERAELAIALPAD
+1666 
-1679 WKLDQESMKDE
+1679 
-1690 KWYWPIRLLK
+1690 
-1700 SLARLPIASD
+1700 
-1710 TWLGFGHTMDNKE
+1710 
-1723 NFAENTK
+1723 
-1730 LCAAILTGPQSTEEG
+1730 
-1745 GEVCTL
+1745 
-1751 PGGEEVNFYQVIP
+1751 
-1764 LYEDELD
+1764 
-1771 YKLEHDVDA
+1771 
-1780 LLNKMRGI
+1780 
-1788 SFVVNPT
+1788 
-1795 RQNAITRGTFS
+1795 
-1806 NDNFDGEMDDASY
+1806 MDDVSY
-1819 HLESIEEK
+1819 HIESIEEK

-1846 CMEHDLMGEDF
+1846 CMEHDLMGGKF
-1857 LKEYSEVA
+1857 LAEHGEVVN
-1865 KQVKADPASVDLRE
+1865 QVKADPGNTDLRT
-1879 FIRDELDG
+1879 FIREELFG
-1887 CLFSVLFNQ
+1887 CLFSALFNQ
-1896 QGRAFAGYYYGE
+1896 KGRAFAHYYYGE
-1908 GDSPYYPADIDD
+1908 IDAPYYPADIDD

-1938 EAYLFIPFDEKYYQ
+1938 EAYLFIPFDEDYYQ
-1952 TMAQVIEERFEN
+1952 AMAEVIEERFTN

-1981 HAIMEYLDC
+1981 QAIMEYLDC

-2000 DDPIMSAYSYAQRLG
+2000 DDPIMSAYSYARRLG

-2026 ADDETLLECLVMNAD
+2026 ADDETQLECLVMNAD

-2046 DCYEFDLK
+2046 DFYEFDLK

-2062 MLSAPVKDGK
+2062 MLSAPIKDGK

-2090 LDWEEEVLGEMEGGE
+2090 LDWDEEVLGEMEGGE

-2164 QHGAIPAAMSH
+2164 QYDAVPAAMSH

-2210 GSIGSLADVL
+2210 GSIGSLAAVL

>member
-267 ITVTPEEH
+267 ITATPEEH
-275 DAMNK
+275 EAMDK

-285 AQNPLEYDLS
+285 VHAPLEYDIS
-295 EMMDN
+295 EMMGED
-300 EEIQEMAR
+300 EITDMASQVEM
-308 DVEALRKELYEAAGR
+308 LRKELYEASGR
-323 NRDYHVKAEDVKSL
+323 NRNYHVKAEDVKDL
-337 LPDWKGADGCIAT
+337 LPDWEGADGCIAT
-350 NRITVEGRKVGYCYR
+350 NRITVEGCKVGYCYR
-365 EEPDGGWDSGWRFTA
+365 EKPDGGWDSGWRFTA
-380 GDESDEYM
+380 GDESEAYM

-459 KHQKIV
+459 KHLKIV

-471 SAEERTP
+471 PAEERTP
-478 EMDMELARAY
+478 EIDMELARAY
-488 NNLADSSEPEGRKLL
+488 NNLADPSEPEGRKLL

-578 QFWECFRERTEN
+578 QFSECFRERTED

-616 ELVDQM
+616 ELVAQM

-659 LVYFQKHAPKEML
+659 LVYFQKHASKEVL
-672 KHWNILVGRQP
+672 EHWNILVGRQP
-683 LQNIGLRTEDG
+683 LPNIGLRTEDG
-694 WEISGEDVQIWLE
+694 WDISGEDVQIWLE
-707 KQGENSFAISAYC
+707 EQGENSFAISAYC

-727 REAECRVWWMLTT
+727 REEEGRAWWMLTT
-740 LTDQVLGEIPHMRYI
+740 LTDQVLGEISHMRYI

-1042 IEVLESVREEGQNK
+1042 IEVLESVREEGQDK

-1286 GLEHESLYDPDEDVE
+1286 GLEHESLYNPDEDVE

-1353 EDEENS
+1353 EDDENS

-1981 HAIMEYLDC
+1981 QAIMEYLDC

-2062 MLSAPVKDGK
+2062 MLSAPIKDGK
-2072 AILEELTGQRK
+2072 AVLEELTGQRK

-2128 IPVKNPWEIFA
+2128 IPVKDPWEIFA

>member
-1 MGAWGIKALERDE
+1 
-14 GLDVLDILKNEYV
+14 
-27 PEHPVM
+27 
-33 DLGEMIELMKEEVML
+33 
-48 GSDFSQIDFL
+48 
-58 FDNTAMALA
+58 
-67 ELYFQ
+67 
-72 WKDNSKLDYD
+72 
-82 HEEAIWDKVT
+82 
-92 GFTASKEALAFLLRQ
+92 
-107 LTDIK
+107 
-112 NEVPDEDGIREI
+112 
-124 VDLWK
+124 
-129 NEDSG
+129 
-134 EIAPAWLE
+134 
-142 HLNQLIDRLDS
+142 
-153 EQEARQMYIK
+153 MYIK

-201 LDKQNWDFRQTV
+201 LDKQNWNFHQTV

-253 QDLDEYNTPARRIR
+253 QDLDEYNTSSRRIR
-267 ITVTPEEH
+267 ITATPEEH
-275 DAMNK
+275 DAMDK

-285 AQNPLEYDLS
+285 VHAPLEYDIS
-295 EMMDN
+295 EMMGED
-300 EEIQEMAR
+300 EITDMASQVEM
-308 DVEALRKELYEAAGR
+308 LRKELYEASGR
-323 NRDYHVKAEDVKSL
+323 NRNYHVKAEDVKDL

-350 NRITVEGRKVGYCYR
+350 NRITVEGCKVGYCYR

-590 WWETFAEMEAELRQ
+590 CWETFAEMEAELRQ

-616 ELVDQM
+616 ELVAQM
-622 QETLNLVF
+622 EGALNQAF

-643 YELILTPEGDK
+643 HELILTPEGDK

-659 LVYFQKHAPKEML
+659 LIYFQKHAPKEVL
-672 KHWNILVGRQP
+672 EHWNILVGRQP
-683 LQNIGLRTEDG
+683 LQNIGLRTENGLD
-694 WEISGEDVQIWLE
+694 ISGDDVQIWLE
-707 KQGENSFAISAYC
+707 EQGENSFAISAYC

-727 REAECRVWWMLTT
+727 RDEEGRAWWMLTT
-740 LTDQVLGEIPHMRYI
+740 FTDQVLGEIPHMRYI

-931 FRREAGSVSL
+931 FRREAGSVPL
-941 KQQDDGTET
+941 KQQDAGSET
-950 ENQDDELDETLTGM
+950 ENQDDELDEALTGM

-1000 PENWR
+1000 PEDWR

-1019 YAIIGDHDEGT
+1019 YAIIGDHNEGT
-1030 LKSKGDKALLRA
+1030 PRYKGDKALCRA
-1042 IEVLESVREEGQNK
+1042 IEVLESVREEGQDK
-1056 AQWNMR
+1056 AEWNMR

-1130 TNFWDDNWYALKEYV
+1130 TNFWDDNWYALKEFV
-1145 SESPS
+1145 SEPPS

-1250 DYRVCGPQG
+1250 DYRACGPQG

-1275 HLADSFEEFVR
+1275 HLADSFEEFIR

-1301 DLEDDADEEKTD
+1301 DLEDDADEEGTD
-1313 RKGSFAGSVLLS
+1313 HKGSFAGSVLLS

-1353 EDEENS
+1353 EDDENS

-1408 HIMVAVLGEEEKLLE
+1408 HIVVAVLGEEEKLLE

-1462 LKKDELPIF
+1462 LKEDELPIF

-1542 KHTITRSPGISL
+1542 KHTITRSPGVSL

-1601 MEAVEEHIEQYFG
+1601 MEAVEGHIEQYFG

-1710 TWLGFGHTMDNKE
+1710 TWLGFGHTMDNE
-1723 NFAENTK
+1723 EDFAKDTK
-1730 LCAAILTGPQSTEEG
+1730 LCAAILTGPQDTEDG
-1745 GEVCTL
+1745 SEVCIL
-1751 PGGEEVNFYQVIP
+1751 PSGEEVNFYQVIP
-1764 LYEDELD
+1764 LYRDELE
-1771 YKLEHDVDA
+1771 YKLAHDADA
-1780 LLNKMRGI
+1780 LLGKMNGI
-1788 SFVVNPT
+1788 SFVVEPD
-1795 RQNAITRGTFS
+1795 RQDAITRGTLS
-1806 NDNFDGEMDDASY
+1806 NDDFDGEMDDASY
-1819 HLESIEEK
+1819 HIESIEEK

-1908 GDSPYYPADIDD
+1908 GDSPYYPADVDD
-1920 YALKYFGP
+1920 NALRFFGP
-1928 SRYHSNEFQQ
+1928 ERYHSDEFQD
-1938 EAYLFIPFDEKYYQ
+1938 EAYLFIPFDEDYYQ
-1952 TMAQVIEERFEN
+1952 AMAEVIGERFEN

-1981 HAIMEYLDC
+1981 QAIMEYLDC

-2020 VPVLIQ
+2020 VPVLIK

-2041 PEHDA
+2041 PEHNA
-2046 DCYEFDLK
+2046 DFYEFDLK

-2062 MLSAPVKDGK
+2062 MLSAPIKDGK
-2072 AILEELTGQRK
+2072 AVLEELTGQRK

-2090 LDWEEEVLGEMEGGE
+2090 MDWEAEVLGEMEGGYD
-2105 PNDRFANYW
+2105 NDRFSCYW
-2114 NDDTGMTYP
+2114 DSDSHMTYP

>member
-72 WKDNSKLDYD
+72 WKDNGKLDYD

-196 FAKIG
+196 FSKIG

-267 ITVTPEEH
+267 ITATPEEH

-285 AQNPLEYDLS
+285 VHAPLEYDLS

-323 NRDYHVKAEDVKSL
+323 NRDYYVKAEDMKNL
-337 LPDWKGADGCIAT
+337 LPDWEGADGCIAT
-350 NRITVEGRKVGYCYR
+350 NRITMEGYKVGYCYR
-365 EEPDGGWDSGWRFTA
+365 ENPDGGWDSGWRFTA
-380 GDESDEYM
+380 GDESEAYM

-399 NTICNDDPDIIPLL
+399 NTICNDDPDIISLL

-454 WHEED
+454 WHEES
-459 KHQKIV
+459 KQHKII

-471 SAEERTP
+471 PAEERTP
-478 EMDMELARAY
+478 EMDSELARAY
-488 NNLADSSEPEGRKLL
+488 NNLADPHKPTCKEMLKKALALL
-503 HQALEL
+503 KP
-509 MQSHEEE
+509 HEEYFE
-516 LGDTYSW
+516 DDYYW
-523 NFRMGYAYYY
+523 NFRMGYSYFY

-542 HFEKALELH
+542 YFEKALEVR
-551 PGDDPKLNTRQD
+551 PGDDDTK
-563 MEELIDSC
+563 EFIDRC
-571 KKGISLP
+571 KQGISLP
-578 QFWECFRERTEN
+578 QFWECFRDRTEN

-604 MMDEDKDHTRGA
+604 MMDDDKDHTRGA
-616 ELVDQM
+616 ELVAQM
-622 QETLNLVF
+622 EETLNLAF

-659 LVYFQKHAPKEML
+659 LVYFQKHAPKEVL
-672 KHWNILVGRQP
+672 EHWNILVGRQP

-694 WEISGEDVQIWLE
+694 WDISGDDVQIWLE
-707 KQGENSFAISAYC
+707 EQGENSFAISAYC

-727 REAECRVWWMLTT
+727 REEEGRAWWMLTT
-740 LTDQVLGEIPHMRYI
+740 LTDQVLGEISHMRYI

-931 FRREAGSVSL
+931 FRREAGSVPL

-1000 PENWR
+1000 PEDWR
-1005 NYRTA
+1005 NYRIA
-1010 YALARALEN
+1010 YAMARALEN

-1042 IEVLESVREEGQNK
+1042 IEVLESVREEGQDK
-1056 AQWNMR
+1056 AEWNMR

-1116 KFVPGDTP
+1116 KFVPGDNP

-1145 SESPS
+1145 SDPPS

-1190 PTCWAD
+1190 PTCWSD

-1222 FMIDEWEYPAIGVA
+1222 FMIAEWEYPAIGVA

-1250 DYRVCGPQG
+1250 DYRACGPQG

-1275 HLADSFEEFVR
+1275 HLADSFEEFIR
-1286 GLEHESLYDPDEDVE
+1286 GLEHESLYDPDEDAE
-1301 DLEDDADEEKTD
+1301 DLEDDADEEETD
-1313 RKGSFAGSVLLS
+1313 HKGSFAGSVLLS

-1330 KEQLIRNLR
+1330 KEQLIRDLR

-1353 EDEENS
+1353 EDVENS
-1359 DDAVVMRVGGM
+1359 DDAVVMRVGNM

-1542 KHTITRSPGISL
+1542 KHTITRSPGVSL

-1563 GYEPIKGDPED
+1563 GYEPIKGDPKDDD
-1574 DSCDHSDN
+1574 DS
-1582 DDTQDEEEFSNPE
+1582 
-1595 VYTEEE
+1595 
-1601 MEAVEEHIEQYFG
+1601 IG
-1614 KFENVFH
+1614 
-1621 ELVSPDIHVDI
+1621 
-1632 CVVPPSEE
+1632 
-1640 RDYCTLVTMGMG
+1640 
-1652 AHRMNVPEE
+1652 
-1661 LAEYK
+1661 
-1666 LERAELAIALPAD
+1666 
-1679 WKLDQESMKDE
+1679 
-1690 KWYWPIRLLK
+1690 
-1700 SLARLPIASD
+1700 
-1710 TWLGFGHTMDNKE
+1710 
-1723 NFAENTK
+1723 
-1730 LCAAILTGPQSTEEG
+1730 
-1745 GEVCTL
+1745 
-1751 PGGEEVNFYQVIP
+1751 
-1764 LYEDELD
+1764 
-1771 YKLEHDVDA
+1771 
-1780 LLNKMRGI
+1780 
-1788 SFVVNPT
+1788 
-1795 RQNAITRGTFS
+1795 
-1806 NDNFDGEMDDASY
+1806 MDDVSY
-1819 HLESIEEK
+1819 HIESIEEK

-1846 CMEHDLMGEDF
+1846 CMEHDLMGGKF
-1857 LKEYSEVA
+1857 LAEHGEVVN
-1865 KQVKADPASVDLRE
+1865 QVKADPGNTDLRT
-1879 FIRDELDG
+1879 FIREELFG
-1887 CLFSVLFNQ
+1887 CLFSALFNQ
-1896 QGRAFAGYYYGE
+1896 KGRAFAHYYYGE
-1908 GDSPYYPADIDD
+1908 NDAPYYPADIDD

-1938 EAYLFIPFDEKYYQ
+1938 EAYLFIPFDEDYYQ
-1952 TMAQVIEERFEN
+1952 AMAEVIEERFTN

-1981 HAIMEYLDC
+1981 QAIMEYLDC

-2000 DDPIMSAYSYAQRLG
+2000 DDPIMSAYSYARRLG
-2015 VREGF
+2015 VREDF
-2020 VPVLIQ
+2020 IPVLIKP
-2026 ADDETLLECLVMNAD
+2026 DETLLECLVMNAD
-2041 PEHDA
+2041 PENDA
-2046 DCYEFDLK
+2046 DCYEFNPK
-2054 TVEEYRKK
+2054 AVEEYRKK

-2072 AILEELTGQRK
+2072 AVLEELTGQRK
-2083 EEAEDDD
+2083 EEAEEDDM
-2090 LDWEEEVLGEMEGGE
+2090 DWEEEIIGEIDGGIN
-2105 PNDRFANYW
+2105 NDRFASYW
-2114 NDDTGMTYP
+2114 DSDTNMTVP

>member
-1 MGAWGIKALERDE
+1 
-14 GLDVLDILKNEYV
+14 
-27 PEHPVM
+27 
-33 DLGEMIELMKEEVML
+33 
-48 GSDFSQIDFL
+48 
-58 FDNTAMALA
+58 
-67 ELYFQ
+67 
-72 WKDNSKLDYD
+72 
-82 HEEAIWDKVT
+82 
-92 GFTASKEALAFLLRQ
+92 
-107 LTDIK
+107 
-112 NEVPDEDGIREI
+112 
-124 VDLWK
+124 
-129 NEDSG
+129 
-134 EIAPAWLE
+134 
-142 HLNQLIDRLDS
+142 
-153 EQEARQMYIK
+153 MYIN

-171 GSDDSLNLVA
+171 GSDDSLNLVE

-201 LDKQNWDFRQTV
+201 LDKQNWDFHQTV

-253 QDLDEYNTPARRIR
+253 HDLDEYNTPSRRIR
-267 ITVTPEEH
+267 ITATPEEH
-275 DAMNK
+275 DAMDK

-295 EMMDN
+295 EMMD
-300 EEIQEMAR
+300 EDETKEMAGI
-308 DVEALRKELYEAAGR
+308 VESLRKELYEAAGS
-323 NRDYHVKAEDVKSL
+323 NRDYHVKAEDVKEL
-337 LPDWKGADGCIAT
+337 LPDWEWADGCIAT
-350 NRITVEGRKVGYCYR
+350 NRIAVEGCKVGYCYR
-365 EEPDGGWDSGWRFTA
+365 EKPDGNWDSGWRFTA
-380 GDESDEYM
+380 GDESEEYM
-388 DDPNNAGIYKL
+388 DDPNNAGLYKL

-418 CAFERDENGVFQ
+418 CAFERDEKGVFQ
-430 QIKDWKPDEDE
+430 PIKDWKPENE
-441 EDPDMDILKQCQK
+441 EEPDMDILQQCQK
-454 WHEED
+454 WNEES
-459 KHQKIV
+459 KYHKII

-471 SAEERTP
+471 PAEERTP
-478 EMDMELARAY
+478 EMDSELARAY
-488 NNLADSSEPEGRKLL
+488 NNLADPHKPTCKEMLQKALALL
-503 HQALEL
+503 KP
-509 MQSHEEE
+509 HEEYFE
-516 LGDTYSW
+516 DDYYW
-523 NFRMGYAYYY
+523 NFRMGYSYFY

-542 HFEKALELH
+542 YFEKALEAR
-551 PGDDPKLNTRQD
+551 PDDEDTK
-563 MEELIDSC
+563 ELIDWC
-571 KKGISLP
+571 KKRIAMP
-578 QFWECFRERTEN
+578 QFSECFRERTESA
-590 WWETFAEMEAELRQ
+590 WEEFAEQEAQLRQ
-604 MMDEDKDHTRGA
+604 IMDEDKNHKHGG
-616 ELVDQM
+616 ELI
-622 QETLNLVF
+622 EKCENILNLAF
-630 DEISFEM
+630 DEICFEM

-643 YELILTPEGDK
+643 HELILTPEGDK

-659 LVYFQKHAPKEML
+659 LIYFQKHASKEVL
-672 KHWNILVGRQP
+672 EHWNILVGRQP
-683 LQNIGLRTEDG
+683 IRNIGLRTDDS

-707 KQGENSFAISAYC
+707 ELGENSFGVSAYC
-720 EKLLPML
+720 EKLLPMF
-727 REAECRVWWMLTT
+727 REEEGRAWWMLTT
-740 LTDQVLGEIPHMRYI
+740 LTDQVLGEISHMWYI
-755 DSFDVLEEPKA
+755 DDFDVLEKPKA

-778 LREQGLE
+778 LKEKGAN

-797 LGYKMEPKQDP
+797 LGYEMEPNKDP
-808 DADWRLDVMAGS
+808 DADWRLDTIVGS
-820 TCCVPLINGYLNADN
+820 TCCAPLVNDYLKADN
-835 DFMDD
+835 DFTDD

-872 KLEEVLTGGDGS
+872 KLEEVFTTGDGP
-884 EVLTLTG
+884 EVFTLTG

-908 QEALNMAKEFFEGT
+908 REALNMAKEFFEGT

-931 FRREAGSVSL
+931 FRREAGSVPL
-941 KQQDDGTET
+941 KQQDDEPKT
-950 ENQDDELDETLTGM
+950 ENQDEALDETLTGM

-970 QQNAE
+970 PQNE
-975 AFFAQ
+975 EEFFQQ

-1000 PENWR
+1000 PEDWR

-1030 LKSKGDKALLRA
+1030 PNYKGDKALLRA
-1042 IEVLESVREEGQNK
+1042 IEVLESVREEGQDK
-1056 AQWNMR
+1056 AEWNMR
-1062 MAYGYQYLYGQEEK
+1062 MAYAYQYLHGQEEK

-1093 APAVIREC
+1093 ASAVIREC

-1111 RKKKA
+1111 RKKKV

-1130 TNFWDDNWYALKEYV
+1130 TNFWDDSMYALKEYV
-1145 SESPS
+1145 SDPPS

-1190 PTCWAD
+1190 PTCWAE

-1250 DYRVCGPQG
+1250 DYRACGHQG

-1275 HLADSFEEFVR
+1275 HLADSFEEFIR
-1286 GLEHESLYDPDEDVE
+1286 GLEHESLYDPDEE
-1301 DLEDDADEEKTD
+1301 DADSLNEEEDTD
-1313 RKGSFAGSVLLS
+1313 EEEADRTGVFTGFVLMSKG
-1325 KAEWD
+1325 EWD
-1330 KEQLIRNLR
+1330 KQQFIRDMKEKWNISV
-1339 EEWGIVDEEPDEGD
+1339 EEYDASEEKD
-1353 EDEENS
+1353 
-1359 DDAVVMRVGGM
+1359 DDALVFEVGD
-1370 MLIVTLFH
+1370 MLAAVSLATYP
-1378 GHIPDNEAE
+1378 IPNGEAE
-1387 INAENNY
+1387 LNAENNY
-1394 MWPEAVEVAKAHKA
+1394 MWEDAVQVAKEHRA
-1408 HIMVAVLGEEEKLLE
+1408 HIMVAVLGKEEKVLE
-1423 RGKLFTKAM
+1423 KGKLFTKLVSA
-1432 AVCCKQKYA
+1432 CCRQKYA

-1454 FYEGLADM
+1454 FYEGFADM
-1462 LKKDELPIF
+1462 LKEDELPIF
-1471 NWVWFGL
+1471 NWIWFGL

-1504 TDAEPE
+1504 ADAEPG

-1525 CDVTLQDGETIG
+1525 CDVTLKDGETIG
-1537 FSADD
+1537 FAADD

-1563 GYEPIKGDPED
+1563 SYEPSEGSPD
-1574 DSCDHSDN
+1574 DDGGGHSDN

-1601 MEAVEEHIEQYFG
+1601 MEAVEGHIEQYFG
-1614 KFENVFH
+1614 KVENVFH

-1690 KWYWPIRLLK
+1690 RWYWPIRLLK
-1700 SLARLPIASD
+1700 GLARFPIECE
-1710 TWLGFGHTMDNKE
+1710 TWLGCGHTMDNE
-1723 NFAENTK
+1723 EPFAGNTK
-1730 LCAAILTGPQSTEEG
+1730 LCASILIEPQNAEDGS
-1745 GEVCTL
+1745 EVCVL

-1764 LYEDELD
+1764 LYEDELN
-1771 YKLEHDVDA
+1771 YKLEHDADA
-1780 LLNKMRGI
+1780 LLDKMAGI

-1795 RQNAITRGTFS
+1795 RQDAIIRGTLS
-1806 NDNFDGEMDDASY
+1806 DDDFDGEMDDASY
-1819 HLESIEEK
+1819 HIESIEEK
-1827 ELPID
+1827 KLPID

-1857 LKEYSEVA
+1857 LKEHGEVV
-1865 KQVKADPASVDLRE
+1865 KQVKADPASVDLRA
-1879 FIRDELDG
+1879 FIQDELDG

-1920 YALKYFGP
+1920 NALRFFGP
-1928 SRYHSNEFQQ
+1928 ERYHSNEFQQ
-1938 EAYLFIPFDEKYYQ
+1938 EAYLFIPFDEDYYQ
-1952 TMAQVIEERFEN
+1952 AMAQVIEERFAN
-1964 WQGQDFDED
+1964 WQGQDFDKD

-1981 HAIMEYLDC
+1981 QTIMEYLDC
-1990 ECTYFPSMAD
+1990 ECTYFPAMKD
-2000 DDPIMSAYSYAQRLG
+2000 DDPIMSAYSYARRLG

-2020 VPVLIQ
+2020 IPVLIK
-2026 ADDETLLECLVMNAD
+2026 ADDETLLECLVLNAD
-2041 PEHDA
+2041 SENEA

-2062 MLSAPVKDGK
+2062 MLAAPVKDGK
-2072 AILEELTGQRK
+2072 VILEKLTGQRK

-2105 PNDRFANYW
+2105 PNDRFSNYW

-2139 YLPFGNWNECPDTPD
+2139 YLPFGNWNECPDTPE

-2164 QHGAIPAAMSH
+2164 QYGAVPAAMSH
-2175 DELEFELPTPI
+2175 DELEFELPSPI
-2186 SKERAMEVAVEQYG
+2186 PKEKAMEVAVEQYG

>member
-1 MGAWGIKALERDE
+1 MGVWGIKALERDE

-72 WKDNSKLDYD
+72 WKDNGKLDYD

-124 VDLWK
+124 MDLWK

-196 FAKIG
+196 FSKIG

-267 ITVTPEEH
+267 ITATPEEH

-285 AQNPLEYDLS
+285 AQSPLTYDLH
-295 EMMDN
+295 EMMDD
-300 EEIQEMAR
+300 EEIQEMAHH
-308 DVEALRKELYEAAGR
+308 VEALRKELYEAAGR
-323 NRDYHVKAEDVKSL
+323 NRNYQVKAEDVKHL
-337 LPDWKGADGCIAT
+337 LADWEGADGCIAT

-365 EEPDGGWDSGWRFTA
+365 EIPDGNWDSGWRFTA

-399 NTICNDDPDIIPLL
+399 NTICNDDPDIISLL

-454 WHEED
+454 WHEES
-459 KHQKIV
+459 KQHKII

-471 SAEERTP
+471 PAEERTP
-478 EMDMELARAY
+478 EMDSELARAY
-488 NNLADSSEPEGRKLL
+488 NNLADPHKPTCKEMLKKALALL
-503 HQALEL
+503 KP
-509 MQSHEEE
+509 HEEYFE
-516 LGDTYSW
+516 DDYYW
-523 NFRMGYAYYY
+523 NFRMGYSYFY

-542 HFEKALELH
+542 YFEKALEVR
-551 PGDDPKLNTRQD
+551 PGDDDTK
-563 MEELIDSC
+563 EFIDRC
-571 KKGISLP
+571 KQGISLP
-578 QFWECFRERTEN
+578 QFWECFRDRTEN

-604 MMDEDKDHTRGA
+604 MMDDDKDHTRGA
-616 ELVDQM
+616 ELVAQM
-622 QETLNLVF
+622 EETLNLAF
-630 DEISFEM
+630 DEISFEL
-637 GFNGEK
+637 GVGGEK
-643 YELILTPEGDK
+643 HELILTPEGNK

-659 LVYFQKHAPKEML
+659 LVYFQKHAPKEVL
-672 KHWNILVGRQP
+672 EHWNILVGRQP

-694 WEISGEDVQIWLE
+694 WEISGDDVQIWLE
-707 KQGENSFAISAYC
+707 EQGENSFAISAYC
-720 EKLLPML
+720 EKLLPKL
-727 REAECRVWWMLTT
+727 QEEEGRAWWMLTT
-740 LTDQVLGEIPHMRYI
+740 LTDQVLGEISHMRYI

-908 QEALNMAKEFFEGT
+908 REALNMAKEFFEGT

-931 FRREAGSVSL
+931 FRREAGSVPL

-970 QQNAE
+970 QQDAE

-1000 PENWR
+1000 PEDWR

-1030 LKSKGDKALLRA
+1030 LKFKGDKALQRA
-1042 IEVLESVREEGQNK
+1042 IEVLESVREEGQDK
-1056 AQWNMR
+1056 AEWNMR

-1145 SESPS
+1145 SDPPS

-1174 QHNGGIPVN
+1174 QHNGGIPMN

-1211 SCSLCGELGSQ
+1211 NCSLCGEMGSQ

-1250 DYRVCGPQG
+1250 DYRAYGPQG

-1275 HLADSFEEFVR
+1275 HLADSFEEFIR

-1301 DLEDDADEEKTD
+1301 DLNEDVDADEEETD
-1313 RKGSFAGSVLLS
+1313 HKGSFAGSVLLS
-1325 KAEWD
+1325 KVEWD
-1330 KEQLIRNLR
+1330 KEQLIRDLR

-1353 EDEENS
+1353 EDDENS

-1394 MWPEAVEVAKAHKA
+1394 MWPEAVEVTKAHKA

-1462 LKKDELPIF
+1462 IKEDELPIF

-1510 ELRDFLASLASYVLA
+1510 DLRDFLASLASYVLA

-1542 KHTITRSPGISL
+1542 KHTITRSPGVSL

-1563 GYEPIKGDPED
+1563 SYEPTEVEPETDD
-1574 DSCDHSDN
+1574 DS
-1582 DDTQDEEEFSNPE
+1582 
-1595 VYTEEE
+1595 
-1601 MEAVEEHIEQYFG
+1601 IG
-1614 KFENVFH
+1614 
-1621 ELVSPDIHVDI
+1621 
-1632 CVVPPSEE
+1632 
-1640 RDYCTLVTMGMG
+1640 
-1652 AHRMNVPEE
+1652 
-1661 LAEYK
+1661 
-1666 LERAELAIALPAD
+1666 
-1679 WKLDQESMKDE
+1679 
-1690 KWYWPIRLLK
+1690 
-1700 SLARLPIASD
+1700 
-1710 TWLGFGHTMDNKE
+1710 
-1723 NFAENTK
+1723 
-1730 LCAAILTGPQSTEEG
+1730 
-1745 GEVCTL
+1745 
-1751 PGGEEVNFYQVIP
+1751 
-1764 LYEDELD
+1764 
-1771 YKLEHDVDA
+1771 
-1780 LLNKMRGI
+1780 
-1788 SFVVNPT
+1788 
-1795 RQNAITRGTFS
+1795 
-1806 NDNFDGEMDDASY
+1806 MDDVSY
-1819 HLESIEEK
+1819 HIESIEEK

-1846 CMEHDLMGEDF
+1846 CMEHDLMGGKF
-1857 LKEYSEVA
+1857 LAEHGEVVN
-1865 KQVKADPASVDLRE
+1865 QVKADPGNTDLRT
-1879 FIRDELDG
+1879 FIREELFG
-1887 CLFSVLFNQ
+1887 CLFSALFNQ
-1896 QGRAFAGYYYGE
+1896 KGRAFAHYYYGE
-1908 GDSPYYPADIDD
+1908 IDAPYYPADIDD

-1938 EAYLFIPFDEKYYQ
+1938 EAYLFIPFDEDYYQ
-1952 TMAQVIEERFEN
+1952 AMAEVIEERFTN

-1981 HAIMEYLDC
+1981 QAIMEYLDC

-2000 DDPIMSAYSYAQRLG
+2000 DDPIMSAYSYARRLG

-2026 ADDETLLECLVMNAD
+2026 ADDETQLECLVMNAD

-2046 DCYEFDLK
+2046 DFYEFDLK

-2062 MLSAPVKDGK
+2062 MLSAPIKDGK

-2090 LDWEEEVLGEMEGGE
+2090 LDWDEEVLGEMEGGE

-2164 QHGAIPAAMSH
+2164 QYDAVPAAMSH

-2210 GSIGSLADVL
+2210 GSIGSLAAVL

>member
-72 WKDNSKLDYD
+72 WKDNGKLDYD

-196 FAKIG
+196 FSKIG

-267 ITVTPEEH
+267 ITATPEEH

-285 AQNPLEYDLS
+285 VHAPLEYDLS

-323 NRDYHVKAEDVKSL
+323 NRDYYVKAEDMKNL
-337 LPDWKGADGCIAT
+337 LPDWEGADGCIAT
-350 NRITVEGRKVGYCYR
+350 NRITMEGYKVGYCYR
-365 EEPDGGWDSGWRFTA
+365 ENPDGGWDSGWRFTA
-380 GDESDEYM
+380 GDESEAYM

-399 NTICNDDPDIIPLL
+399 NTICNDDPDIISLL

-454 WHEED
+454 WHEES
-459 KHQKIV
+459 KQHKII

-471 SAEERTP
+471 PAEERTP
-478 EMDMELARAY
+478 EMDSELARAY
-488 NNLADSSEPEGRKLL
+488 NNLADPHKPTCKEMLKKALALL
-503 HQALEL
+503 KP
-509 MQSHEEE
+509 HEEYFE
-516 LGDTYSW
+516 DDYYW
-523 NFRMGYAYYY
+523 NFRMGYSYFY

-542 HFEKALELH
+542 YFEKALEVR
-551 PGDDPKLNTRQD
+551 PGDDDTK
-563 MEELIDSC
+563 EFIDRC
-571 KKGISLP
+571 KQGISLP
-578 QFWECFRERTEN
+578 QFWECFRDRTEN

-604 MMDEDKDHTRGA
+604 MMDDDKDHTRGA
-616 ELVDQM
+616 ELVAQM
-622 QETLNLVF
+622 EETLNLAF

-659 LVYFQKHAPKEML
+659 LVYFQKHAPKEVL
-672 KHWNILVGRQP
+672 EHWNILVGRQP

-694 WEISGEDVQIWLE
+694 WDISGDDVQIWLE
-707 KQGENSFAISAYC
+707 EQGENSFALSAYC

-727 REAECRVWWMLTT
+727 REAEGRVWWMLTT

-755 DSFDVLEEPKA
+755 DSFDVLEEPRA
-766 EPSFLLSQLPDK
+766 EPSILMSQLPDALK
-778 LREQGLE
+778 ERGLE

-797 LGYKMEPKQDP
+797 LGYEMKPNEDP

-908 QEALNMAKEFFEGT
+908 REALNMAKEFFEGT

-1000 PENWR
+1000 PEDWR

-1042 IEVLESVREEGQNK
+1042 IEVLESVREEGQDK
-1056 AQWNMR
+1056 AEWNMR
-1062 MAYGYQYLYGQEEK
+1062 MAYGYQYLYGQEEQ

-1082 RWAELDPEDEN
+1082 RWAELDPEDKD
-1093 APAVIREC
+1093 APAVIQEC
-1101 KAEIRKRQRS
+1101 QKEIAKRAEAEAEDES
-1111 RKKKA
+1111 DHTGV
-1116 KFVPGDTP
+1116 FT
-1124 FEGFDL
+1124 GF
-1130 TNFWDDNWYALKEYV
+1130 
-1145 SESPS
+1145 
-1150 DELIASVEEELGY
+1150 
-1163 KLPAAYIWLMK
+1163 
-1174 QHNGGIPVN
+1174 
-1183 TCYPCDE
+1183 
-1190 PTCWAD
+1190 
-1196 DHVAITGIFGIGREK
+1196 
-1211 SCSLCGELGSQ
+1211 
-1222 FMIDEWEYPAIGVA
+1222 
-1236 ICDCP
+1236 
-1241 SAGHDMIFL
+1241 
-1250 DYRVCGPQG
+1250 
-1259 EPAVVHVD
+1259 
-1267 QENDYKIT
+1267 
-1275 HLADSFEEFVR
+1275 
-1286 GLEHESLYDPDEDVE
+1286 
-1301 DLEDDADEEKTD
+1301 
-1313 RKGSFAGSVLLS
+1313 VLLS
-1325 KAEWD
+1325 KGEWD
-1330 KEQLIRNLR
+1330 KEQFIRDMK
-1339 EEWGIVDEEPDEGD
+1339 EKWDIAVDEYDAS
-1353 EDEENS
+1353 EEKD
-1359 DDAVVMRVGGM
+1359 DDALVFEVGDM
-1370 MLIVTLFH
+1370 VAAVSLATYP
-1378 GHIPDNEAE
+1378 IPNGEAE
-1387 INAENNY
+1387 LNAENNY
-1394 MWPEAVEVAKAHKA
+1394 MWEDAVKVAKEHCA
-1408 HIMVAVLGEEEKLLE
+1408 HIMVAVLGKEENLLE
-1423 RGKLFTKAM
+1423 KGKLYTKVVA
-1432 AVCCKQKYA
+1432 ACCRQEYA
-1441 TGVYT
+1441 TGIYT

-1454 FYEGLADM
+1454 FYEGFADM
-1462 LKKDELPIF
+1462 MQDGELPIF
-1471 NWVWFGL
+1471 NWIWFGL
-1478 YRSEGGL
+1478 WRNENGM
-1485 NGYTYGMDVFGKEE
+1485 NGYTYGMDVFGKDE
-1499 MEVLN
+1499 MEVLG
-1504 TDAEPE
+1504 TDAKPSD
-1510 ELRDFLASLASYVLA
+1510 LRDFLASLVSYVLEN
-1525 CDVTLQDGETIG
+1525 DVELHDGETIG
-1537 FSADD
+1537 FAADD
-1542 KHTITRSPGISL
+1542 KHTITRSPGVGL

-1563 GYEPIKGDPED
+1563 SWESSDGDPD
-1574 DSCDHSDN
+1574 DDG
-1582 DDTQDEEEFSNPE
+1582 DDPDGEMPEDEEAGVPE

-1601 MEAVEEHIEQYFG
+1601 MEAVEGHIQQYFG
-1614 KFENVFH
+1614 KVENVFH

-1632 CVVPPSEE
+1632 CMVPPTEE

-1661 LAEYK
+1661 LVEYK

-1700 SLARLPIASD
+1700 SLARLPINCDS
-1710 TWLGFGHTMDNKE
+1710 WLGHGHTVE
-1723 NFAENTK
+1723 NREPFADNTK
-1730 LCAAILTGPQSTEEG
+1730 LCTATLIGPQDTEDG
-1745 GEVCTL
+1745 SEVCTL

-1771 YKLEHDVDA
+1771 YKLEHDTDA

-1795 RQNAITRGTFS
+1795 RQDAITRGTLS
-1806 NDNFDGEMDDASY
+1806 NDDFDGEMDDASY
-1819 HLESIEEK
+1819 HIESIEEK

-1865 KQVKADPASVDLRE
+1865 KQVKDDSASVDLRE

-1887 CLFSVLFNQ
+1887 CLFSVLFNH

-1908 GDSPYYPADIDD
+1908 GDSPYYPADVDD
-1920 YALKYFGP
+1920 NALCFFGP
-1928 SRYHSNEFQQ
+1928 ERYHSDEFQD
-1938 EAYLFIPFDEKYYQ
+1938 EAYLFIPFDEDYYQ
-1952 TMAQVIEERFEN
+1952 AMAEVIGERFEN

-2041 PEHDA
+2041 PKNDV
-2046 DCYEFDLK
+2046 DIYEFDLK
-2054 TVEEYRKK
+2054 AVTEYRKK
-2062 MLSAPVKDGK
+2062 MLSTPVKDGK
-2072 AILEELTGQRK
+2072 TVLEELTGQRK

-2090 LDWEEEVLGEMEGGE
+2090 MDWDEEVLGEMEGGE
-2105 PNDRFANYW
+2105 PNDRFSSYW
-2114 NDDTGMTYP
+2114 DDDTEMTYP

-2139 YLPFGNWNECPDTPD
+2139 YLPFGNWNDCPDTPE
-2154 LMAVAKYWFE
+2154 LMAAAKYWFQ